1 MAITRMTVIKASSDA
16 DYRKGQDIFLIDK
29 RIKNFETD
37 MNTLTD
43 TPMITATVLDA
54 DGSEHET
61 QVSIDEDESRII
73 GSLCSC
79 PDFYQSQGLC
89 CHCVAILLKYISRRH
104 LQTSFSV
111 KNQNRIGQTLI
122 ESYIQQSTRSPY
134 SAEALESRG
143 MIELEPI
150 LHKQYNKLSVDFKI
164 GTSKKYVIKDL
175 LEFARLVR
183 EHELFQYGKNL
194 KFFHEPEAFASD
206 SRELLNFIMQRI
218 EEYEYHFHYVQD
230 STYRFQTMKALRF
243 LPLSPTAI
251 DTFLNLMLGRSLQF
265 QLDDRSQTIHVV
277 DGDPSLSL
285 ELKSEG
291 TDSYHLTIENCLI
304 ISGAHHFWILK
315 DKKLYKC
322 SDAFKRD
329 MQPYLTE
336 LNRQKVREITLS
348 EKQLRPFY
356 GSVLKHL
363 EAHTDFHAEGIDL
376 SSYEPPEAH
385 FSIYLDNPAENIIS
399 CTAYARYNDETFS
412 LATPISCE
420 DGFRDAAMENKI
432 LTAIQTYFRPV
443 LSSEYEDQHLPD
455 VDGDF
460 VISHDDPSAFLFL
473 EQGLPHFYELAEV
486 FISSNMKR
494 IRILSA
500 PKTAVGVSVSNGL
513 LEIDIQSDTLPYEEL
528 AGILNS
534 YRRRQKYY
542 KLKSGEFLKL
552 ENNSLSVLSEL
563 ADGLRLSEKD
573 IRHGK
578 ITVPLYRASYIDSV
592 LTSHNSDIQSHRDRY
607 FKSLIRDMKSVADSD
622 YEVPDALKPI
632 LRDYQKTGYRWLCTI
647 AQLGFGG
654 ILADDMGLG
663 KTLQIITLLEHTRI
677 EAISGNIDA
686 SEALDSPDDA
696 DSSMTISASEQAHP
710 VSLII
715 CPSSL
720 VYNWDSEIE
729 HFAPQLKTL
738 LIIGTAQERRELLTH
753 YSDYDVLITSYDML
767 KRDIAC
773 YDNLRFRY
781 QIIDEAQYIK
791 NHRTQAA
798 RSVCSI
804 HSVTRFALTGTPIE
818 NRLSE
823 LWSIFEYLMPGF
835 LYPYAYFRSELE
847 QPIVE
852 DKDMIAAT
860 RLQQLV
866 RPFIMRRLKTDV
878 LKELPDKLEHAVYAQ
893 MTDEQHKLY
902 NANALK
908 LQKDLEK
915 QSDSMFKTSKIQILS
930 ELTKLRQL
938 CCDPSLI
945 YQNYHGGSAKLD
957 TCIQLIQNA
966 MAGGHKILLF
976 SQFTSMLD
984 IIERRLKAERILYYR
999 LDGSTKSEQRTRLV
1013 SAFNE
1018 NKVPVFLISL
1028 KAGGTGLNLTGA
1040 DIVIH
1045 YDPWWNAAAQ
1055 NQATDRAHRIG
1066 QKHTVTVYKLIARHT
1081 IEEKILELQE
1091 NKKALSDQILSE
1103 EGVTASHLTRDD
1115 LLQILQN

>member
-1 MAITRMTVIKASSDA
+1 MAITRMTVIKASTDA

-37 MNTLTD
+37 INTLTG

-61 QVSIDEDESRII
+61 QVSIDEDESQIV

-79 PDFYQSQGLC
+79 SDFYQSEGLC

-104 LQTSFSV
+104 IQTSFPA
-111 KNQNRIGQTLI
+111 KKQNRIGQTLI
-122 ESYIQQSTRSPY
+122 ESYIHQSSGTHYP
-134 SAEALESRG
+134 AEASETKVL
-143 MIELEPI
+143 IELEPI
-150 LHKQYNKLSVDFKI
+150 LHKQYHKLSVDFKI
-164 GTSKKYVIKDL
+164 GTGKKYVIKDL
-175 LEFARLVR
+175 LEFARLIR
-183 EHELFQYGKNL
+183 QGELFQYGKNL
-194 KFFHEPEAFASD
+194 KFFHEPEAFTSE
-206 SRELLNFIMQRI
+206 SRSMLAFIMQRI
-218 EEYEYHFHYVQD
+218 EEYEYHFHCVQD
-230 STYRFQTMKALRF
+230 STYRFQTMKALRY
-243 LPLSPTAI
+243 LPLSPTAV
-251 DTFLNLMLGRSLQF
+251 DMFLNMMIGHTL
-265 QLDDRSQTIHVV
+265 QLDLDDHIRPIYVT
-277 DGDPSLSL
+277 DGDPELTL
-285 ELKSEG
+285 ELKAE
-291 TDSYHLTIENCLI
+291 DSDTYHLTIEDCLI
-304 ISGAHHFWILK
+304 LSGARTFWILK
-315 DKKLYKC
+315 DKILYRC
-322 SDAFKRD
+322 SEAFKKD

-363 EAHTDFHAEGIDL
+363 EAHTDFHTEGVDL
-376 SSYEPPEAH
+376 TDYEPPEAH

-399 CTAYARYNDETFS
+399 CTAYARYGEETFS

-420 DGFRDAAMENKI
+420 DGFRDAAMENRI
-432 LTAIQTYFRPV
+432 LTAIQTYFQPAAVSGNEDSPV
-443 LSSEYEDQHLPD
+443 ADA
-455 VDGDF
+455 DF
-460 VISHDDPSAFLFL
+460 IISHDDQAAFLFL

-500 PKTAVGVSVSNGL
+500 PRTAVGVSVSNGL
-513 LEIDIQSDTLPYEEL
+513 LEIDIHSDSLPYEEL

-563 ADGLRLSEKD
+563 ADGLRLSEQA
-573 IRHGK
+573 IRGGR
-578 ITVPLYRASYIDSV
+578 ISVPLYRASYIDAV

-622 YEVPDALKPI
+622 YEVPDAMKPI

-663 KTLQIITLLEHTRI
+663 KTLQIITLLEHARL
-677 EAISGNIDA
+677 EAISKTVDLTDTA
-686 SEALDSPDDA
+686 SHTACPP
-696 DSSMTISASEQAHP
+696 P
-710 VSLII
+710 VSLIV

-729 HFAPQLKTL
+729 HFAPNLKTL
-738 LIIGTAQERRELLTH
+738 LITGTAQERQELLTH
-753 YSDYDVLITSYDML
+753 YADYDVLITSYDML
-767 KRDIAC
+767 KRDIAS
-773 YDNLRFRY
+773 YDNLHFHY

-852 DKDMIAAT
+852 NKDQIAAT

-893 MTDEQHKLY
+893 MTDEQNKLY
-902 NANALK
+902 TANTLK
-908 LQKDLEK
+908 LQKDLEQ
-915 QSDSMFKTSKIQILS
+915 QSDSMFKTSKIQILA

-957 TCIQLIQNA
+957 TCIQLIENA

-984 IIERRLKAERILYYR
+984 VIERRLKAERILYYR

-1013 SAFNE
+1013 NAFNE
-1018 NKVPVFLISL
+1018 NKIPVFLISL

-1066 QKHTVTVYKLIARHT
+1066 QTHTVTVYKLIARHT

-1091 NKKALSDQILSE
+1091 NKKTLSDQILSE
-1103 EGVTASHLTRDD
+1103 KGVTASQLTKEELLK
-1115 LLQILQN
+1115 LLQN

>member
-1 MAITRMTVIKASSDA
+1 MAITRMTVIKASTDA

-37 MNTLTD
+37 INTLTG

-61 QVSIDEDESRII
+61 QVSIDEDENQII

-79 PDFYQSQGLC
+79 SDFYQSEGLC

-104 LQTSFSV
+104 IQTSFPA
-111 KNQNRIGQTLI
+111 KKQNRIGQTLI
-122 ESYIQQSTRSPY
+122 ESYIHQSSGTHYP
-134 SAEALESRG
+134 AEASEAKVL
-143 MIELEPI
+143 IELEPI
-150 LHKQYNKLSVDFKI
+150 LHKQYHKLSVDFKI
-164 GTSKKYVIKDL
+164 GTGKKYVIKDL
-175 LEFARLVR
+175 LEFARLI
-183 EHELFQYGKNL
+183 HQGELFQYGKNL
-194 KFFHEPEAFASD
+194 KFFHEPEAFTTE
-206 SRELLNFIMQRI
+206 SRNMLAFIMQRI
-218 EEYEYHFHYVQD
+218 EEYEYHFHCVQD
-230 STYRFQTMKALRF
+230 STYRFQTMKALRY
-243 LPLSPTAI
+243 LPLSPTAV
-251 DTFLNLMLGRSLQF
+251 DMFLNMMIGHTLQF
-265 QLDDRSQTIHVV
+265 DLDDHIRPIYVT
-277 DGDPSLSL
+277 DGDPELTL
-285 ELKSEG
+285 ELKAE
-291 TDSYHLTIENCLI
+291 DSDTYHLTIEDCLI
-304 ISGAHHFWILK
+304 LSGARTFWILK
-315 DKKLYKC
+315 DKILYRC
-322 SDAFKRD
+322 SEAFKKD

-363 EAHTDFHAEGIDL
+363 EAHTDFHTEGVDL
-376 SSYEPPEAH
+376 TDYEPPEAH

-399 CTAYARYNDETFS
+399 CTAYARYGEETFS

-420 DGFRDAAMENKI
+420 DGFRDASMENRI
-432 LTAIQTYFRPV
+432 LTAIQTYFQPAAISGNEDSPV
-443 LSSEYEDQHLPD
+443 ADA
-455 VDGDF
+455 DF
-460 VISHDDPSAFLFL
+460 IISHDDQAAFLFL

-500 PKTAVGVSVSNGL
+500 PRTAVGVSVSNGL
-513 LEIDIQSDTLPYEEL
+513 LEIDIHSDSLPYEEL

-563 ADGLRLSEKD
+563 ADGLRLSEQA
-573 IRHGK
+573 IRGGR
-578 ITVPLYRASYIDSV
+578 ISVPLYRASYIDAV

-622 YEVPDALKPI
+622 YEVPDAMKPI

-663 KTLQIITLLEHTRI
+663 KTLQIITLLEHARL
-677 EAISGNIDA
+677 EAISKTVDLTDTA
-686 SEALDSPDDA
+686 SHTACPP
-696 DSSMTISASEQAHP
+696 P
-710 VSLII
+710 VSLIV

-729 HFAPQLKTL
+729 HFAPNLKTL
-738 LIIGTAQERRELLTH
+738 LITGTAQERQELLTH
-753 YSDYDVLITSYDML
+753 YADYDVLITSYDML
-767 KRDIAC
+767 KRDIAS
-773 YDNLRFRY
+773 YDNLHFHY

-852 DKDMIAAT
+852 NKDQIAAT

-893 MTDEQHKLY
+893 MTDEQNKLY
-902 NANALK
+902 TANTLK
-908 LQKDLEK
+908 LQKDLEQ
-915 QSDSMFKTSKIQILS
+915 QSDSMFKTSKIQILA

-957 TCIQLIQNA
+957 TCIQLIENA

-984 IIERRLKAERILYYR
+984 VIERRLKAERILYYR

-1013 SAFNE
+1013 NAFNE
-1018 NKVPVFLISL
+1018 NKIPVFLISL

-1066 QKHTVTVYKLIARHT
+1066 QTHTVTIYKLIARHT

-1091 NKKALSDQILSE
+1091 NKKTLSDQILSE
-1103 EGVTASHLTRDD
+1103 KGVTASQLTKEE

>member
-37 MNTLTD
+37 INTLTG
-43 TPMITATVLDA
+43 TPRITATVLDA

-61 QVSIDEDESRII
+61 QVSIDEDESQIV

-79 PDFYQSQGLC
+79 SDFYQSEGLC

-104 LQTSFSV
+104 IQISFPA
-111 KNQNRIGQTLI
+111 KKQNRIGQTLI
-122 ESYIQQSTRSPY
+122 ESYIHQSSGTHYP
-134 SAEALESRG
+134 AEASETKVL
-143 MIELEPI
+143 IELEPI
-150 LHKQYNKLSVDFKI
+150 LHKQYHKLSVDFKI
-164 GTSKKYVIKDL
+164 GTGKKYVIKDL
-175 LEFARLVR
+175 LEFARLIR
-183 EHELFQYGKNL
+183 QGELFQYGKNL
-194 KFFHEPEAFASD
+194 KFFHEPEAFTTE
-206 SRELLNFIMQRI
+206 SRNMLAFIMQRI
-218 EEYEYHFHYVQD
+218 EEYEYHFHCVQD
-230 STYRFQTMKALRF
+230 STYRFQTMKALRY
-243 LPLSPTAI
+243 LPLSPTAV
-251 DTFLNLMLGRSLQF
+251 DMFLNMMIGHTLQF
-265 QLDDRSQTIHVV
+265 DLDDHIRPIYVT
-277 DGDPSLSL
+277 DGDPELTL
-285 ELKSEG
+285 ELKAE
-291 TDSYHLTIENCLI
+291 DSDTYHLTIEDCLI
-304 ISGAHHFWILK
+304 LSGARTFWILK
-315 DKKLYKC
+315 DKILYRC
-322 SDAFKRD
+322 SEAFKKD

-336 LNRQKVREITLS
+336 LNRQKIREITLS

-363 EAHTDFHAEGIDL
+363 EAHTDFHTEGVDL
-376 SSYEPPEAH
+376 TDYEPPEAH

-399 CTAYARYNDETFS
+399 CTAYARYGEETFS

-420 DGFRDAAMENKI
+420 DGFRDASMENRI
-432 LTAIQTYFRPV
+432 LTAIQTYFQPAAVSGNEDSPV
-443 LSSEYEDQHLPD
+443 ADA
-455 VDGDF
+455 DF
-460 VISHDDPSAFLFL
+460 IISHDDQAAFLFL

-500 PKTAVGVSVSNGL
+500 PRTAVGVSVSNGL
-513 LEIDIQSDTLPYEEL
+513 LEIDIHSDSLPYEEL

-563 ADGLRLSEKD
+563 ADGLRLSEQA
-573 IRHGK
+573 IRGGR
-578 ITVPLYRASYIDSV
+578 ISVPLYRASYIDAV

-622 YEVPDALKPI
+622 YEVPDAMKPI

-663 KTLQIITLLEHTRI
+663 KTLQIITLLEHARL
-677 EAISGNIDA
+677 EAISKTVDLTDTA
-686 SEALDSPDDA
+686 SHTACPP
-696 DSSMTISASEQAHP
+696 P
-710 VSLII
+710 VSLIV

-729 HFAPQLKTL
+729 HFAPNLKTL
-738 LIIGTAQERRELLTH
+738 LITGTAQERQELLTH
-753 YSDYDVLITSYDML
+753 YADYDVLITSYDML
-767 KRDIAC
+767 KRDIAS
-773 YDNLRFRY
+773 YDNLHFHF

-852 DKDMIAAT
+852 NKDPIAAT

-893 MTDEQHKLY
+893 MTDEQNKLY
-902 NANALK
+902 TANTLK
-908 LQKDLEK
+908 LQKDLEQ
-915 QSDSMFKTSKIQILS
+915 QSDSMFKTSKIQILA

-957 TCIQLIQNA
+957 TCIQLIENA

-984 IIERRLKAERILYYR
+984 VIERRLKAERILYYR

-1013 SAFNE
+1013 NAFNE
-1018 NKVPVFLISL
+1018 NKIPVFLISL

-1066 QKHTVTVYKLIARHT
+1066 QTHTVTVYKLIARHT

-1103 EGVTASHLTRDD
+1103 EGVTASQLTKEELLK
-1115 LLQILQN
+1115 LLQN

>member
-37 MNTLTD
+37 INTLTD

-61 QVSIDEDESRII
+61 QVSIDEDENQIV

-79 PDFYQSQGLC
+79 SDFYQSEGLC

-104 LQTSFSV
+104 IQTSFPS
-111 KNQNRIGQTLI
+111 KKQNRIGQTLI
-122 ESYIQQSTRSPY
+122 ESYIHQSSGSHYP
-134 SAEALESRG
+134 AEASETKVL
-143 MIELEPI
+143 IELEPI
-150 LHKQYNKLSVDFKI
+150 LHNQYHKLSVDFKI

-175 LEFARLVR
+175 LEFARLIR
-183 EHELFQYGKNL
+183 QGELFQYGKNL
-194 KFFHEPEAFASD
+194 KFFHEPEAFTTE
-206 SRELLNFIMQRI
+206 SRNMLAFIMQRI
-218 EEYEYHFHYVQD
+218 EEYEYHFHCVQD
-230 STYRFQTMKALRF
+230 STYRFQTMKALRY
-243 LPLSPTAI
+243 LPLSPTAV
-251 DTFLNLMLGRSLQF
+251 DMFLNMMIGHTLQF
-265 QLDDRSQTIHVV
+265 DLDDHIRPIYVT
-277 DGDPSLSL
+277 DGDPELTL
-285 ELKSEG
+285 ELKAE
-291 TDSYHLTIENCLI
+291 DSDTYHLTIEDCLI
-304 ISGAHHFWILK
+304 LSGARTFWILK
-315 DKKLYKC
+315 DKILYRC
-322 SDAFKRD
+322 SEAFKKD

-363 EAHTDFHAEGIDL
+363 EAHTDFHTEGVDL
-376 SSYEPPEAH
+376 TDYEPPEAH

-399 CTAYARYNDETFS
+399 CTAYARYGEETFS

-420 DGFRDAAMENKI
+420 DGFRDASMENRI
-432 LTAIQTYFRPV
+432 LTAIQTYFQPAAISGNEDSPV
-443 LSSEYEDQHLPD
+443 ADA
-455 VDGDF
+455 DF
-460 VISHDDPSAFLFL
+460 IISHDDQAAFLFL

-500 PKTAVGVSVSNGL
+500 PRTAVGVSVSNGL
-513 LEIDIQSDTLPYEEL
+513 LEIDIHSDSLPYEEL

-563 ADGLRLSEKD
+563 ADGLRLSEQA
-573 IRHGK
+573 IRGGR
-578 ITVPLYRASYIDSV
+578 ISVPLYRASYIDAV

-622 YEVPDALKPI
+622 YEVPDAMKPI

-663 KTLQIITLLEHTRI
+663 KTLQIITLLEHARL
-677 EAISGNIDA
+677 EAISKTVDLTDTA
-686 SEALDSPDDA
+686 SHTACPP
-696 DSSMTISASEQAHP
+696 P
-710 VSLII
+710 VSLIV

-729 HFAPQLKTL
+729 HFAPNLKTL
-738 LIIGTAQERRELLTH
+738 LITGTAQERQELLTH
-753 YSDYDVLITSYDML
+753 YADYDVLITSYDML
-767 KRDIAC
+767 KRDIAR
-773 YDNLRFRY
+773 YDNLHFHY

-852 DKDMIAAT
+852 NKDQIAAT

-893 MTDEQHKLY
+893 MTDEQNKLY
-902 NANALK
+902 TANTLK
-908 LQKDLEK
+908 LQKDLEQ
-915 QSDSMFKTSKIQILS
+915 QSDSMFKTSKIQILA

-957 TCIQLIQNA
+957 TCIQLIENA

-984 IIERRLKAERILYYR
+984 VIERRLKAERILYYR

-1013 SAFNE
+1013 NAFNE
-1018 NKVPVFLISL
+1018 NKIPVFLISL

-1066 QKHTVTVYKLIARHT
+1066 QTHTVTVYKLIARHT

-1091 NKKALSDQILSE
+1091 NKKTLSDQILSE
-1103 EGVTASHLTRDD
+1103 KGVTASQLTKEE

>member
-37 MNTLTD
+37 INTLTG

-61 QVSIDEDESRII
+61 QVSIDEDESQIV

-79 PDFYQSQGLC
+79 SDFYQSEGLC

-104 LQTSFSV
+104 IQISFPA
-111 KNQNRIGQTLI
+111 KKQNRIGQTLI
-122 ESYIQQSTRSPY
+122 ESYIHQSSGTHYP
-134 SAEALESRG
+134 AEASETKVL
-143 MIELEPI
+143 IELEPI
-150 LHKQYNKLSVDFKI
+150 LHKQYHKLSVDFKI
-164 GTSKKYVIKDL
+164 GTGKKYVIKDL
-175 LEFARLVR
+175 LEFARLIR
-183 EHELFQYGKNL
+183 QGELFQYGKNL
-194 KFFHEPEAFASD
+194 KFFHEPEAFTTE
-206 SRELLNFIMQRI
+206 SRNMLAFIMQRI
-218 EEYEYHFHYVQD
+218 EEYEYHFHCVQD
-230 STYRFQTMKALRF
+230 STYRFQTMKALRY
-243 LPLSPTAI
+243 LPLSPTAV
-251 DTFLNLMLGRSLQF
+251 DMFLNMMIGHTLQF
-265 QLDDRSQTIHVV
+265 DLDDHIRPIYVT
-277 DGDPSLSL
+277 DGDPELTL
-285 ELKSEG
+285 ELKAE
-291 TDSYHLTIENCLI
+291 DSDTYHLTIEDCLI
-304 ISGAHHFWILK
+304 LSGARTFWILK
-315 DKKLYKC
+315 DKILYRC
-322 SDAFKRD
+322 SEAFKKD

-336 LNRQKVREITLS
+336 LNRQKIREITLS

-363 EAHTDFHAEGIDL
+363 EAHTDFHTEGVDL
-376 SSYEPPEAH
+376 TDYEPPEAH

-399 CTAYARYNDETFS
+399 CTAYARYGEETFS

-420 DGFRDAAMENKI
+420 DGFRDASMDNRI
-432 LTAIQTYFRPV
+432 LTAIQTYFQPAAVSGNEDSPV
-443 LSSEYEDQHLPD
+443 ADA
-455 VDGDF
+455 DF
-460 VISHDDPSAFLFL
+460 IISHDDQAAFLFL

-500 PKTAVGVSVSNGL
+500 PRTAVGVSVSNGL
-513 LEIDIQSDTLPYEEL
+513 LEIDIHSDSLPYEEL

-563 ADGLRLSEKD
+563 ADGLRLSEQA
-573 IRHGK
+573 IRGGR
-578 ITVPLYRASYIDSV
+578 ISVPLYRASYIDAV

-622 YEVPDALKPI
+622 YEVPDAMKPI

-663 KTLQIITLLEHTRI
+663 KTLQIITLLEHARL
-677 EAISGNIDA
+677 EAISKTVDLTDTA
-686 SEALDSPDDA
+686 SHTACPP
-696 DSSMTISASEQAHP
+696 P
-710 VSLII
+710 VSLIV

-729 HFAPQLKTL
+729 HFAPTLKTL
-738 LIIGTAQERRELLTH
+738 LITGTAQERQELLTH
-753 YSDYDVLITSYDML
+753 YADYDVLITSYDML
-767 KRDIAC
+767 KRDIAS
-773 YDNLRFRY
+773 YDNLHFHY

-852 DKDMIAAT
+852 NKDQIAAT

-893 MTDEQHKLY
+893 MTDEQNKLY
-902 NANALK
+902 TANTLK
-908 LQKDLEK
+908 LQKDLEQ
-915 QSDSMFKTSKIQILS
+915 QSDSMFKTSKIQILA

-957 TCIQLIQNA
+957 TCIQLIENA

-984 IIERRLKAERILYYR
+984 VIERRLKAERILYYR

-1013 SAFNE
+1013 NAFNE
-1018 NKVPVFLISL
+1018 NKIPVFLISL

-1066 QKHTVTVYKLIARHT
+1066 QTHTVTVYKLIARHT

-1103 EGVTASHLTRDD
+1103 EGVTASQLTKEELLK
-1115 LLQILQN
+1115 LLQN

>member
-37 MNTLTD
+37 INTLTG

-61 QVSIDEDESRII
+61 QVSIDEDESQIV

-79 PDFYQSQGLC
+79 SDFYQAEGLC

-104 LQTSFSV
+104 IQTSFPS
-111 KNQNRIGQTLI
+111 KKQNRIGQTLI
-122 ESYIQQSTRSPY
+122 ESYIHQSSGSHYP
-134 SAEALESRG
+134 AEASETKVL
-143 MIELEPI
+143 IELEPI
-150 LHKQYNKLSVDFKI
+150 LHKQYHKLSVDFKI
-164 GTSKKYVIKDL
+164 GTGKKYVIKDL
-175 LEFARLVR
+175 LEFARLI
-183 EHELFQYGKNL
+183 HQGELFQYGKNL
-194 KFFHEPEAFASD
+194 KFFHEPEAFTSE
-206 SRELLNFIMQRI
+206 SRSMLAFIMQRI
-218 EEYEYHFHYVQD
+218 EEYEYHFHCVQD
-230 STYRFQTMKALRF
+230 STYRFQTMKALRY
-243 LPLSPTAI
+243 LPLSPTAV
-251 DTFLNLMLGRSLQF
+251 DMFLNMMIGHTLQF
-265 QLDDRSQTIHVV
+265 DLDDHIRPIYVT
-277 DGDPSLSL
+277 DGDPELTL
-285 ELKSEG
+285 ELKAE
-291 TDSYHLTIENCLI
+291 DSDTYHLTIEDCLI
-304 ISGAHHFWILK
+304 LSGARTFWILK
-315 DKKLYKC
+315 DKILYRC
-322 SDAFKRD
+322 SEAFKKD

-363 EAHTDFHAEGIDL
+363 EAHTDFHTEGVDL
-376 SSYEPPEAH
+376 TDYEPPEAH

-399 CTAYARYNDETFS
+399 CTAYARYGEETFS

-420 DGFRDAAMENKI
+420 DGFRDASMENRI
-432 LTAIQTYFRPV
+432 LTAIQTYFQPAAVSGNEDSPV
-443 LSSEYEDQHLPD
+443 ADA
-455 VDGDF
+455 DF
-460 VISHDDPSAFLFL
+460 IISHDDQAAFLFL

-500 PKTAVGVSVSNGL
+500 PRTAVGVSVSNGL
-513 LEIDIQSDTLPYEEL
+513 LEIDVHSDSLPYEEL

-534 YRRRQKYY
+534 YRCRQKYY

-563 ADGLRLSEKD
+563 ADGLRLSEQA
-573 IRHGK
+573 IRGGR
-578 ITVPLYRASYIDSV
+578 ISVPLYRASYIDAV

-622 YEVPDALKPI
+622 YEVPDAMKPI

-663 KTLQIITLLEHTRI
+663 KTLQIITLLEHARL
-677 EAISGNIDA
+677 EAISKTVDLTDTA
-686 SEALDSPDDA
+686 SHTACPP
-696 DSSMTISASEQAHP
+696 P
-710 VSLII
+710 VSLIV

-729 HFAPQLKTL
+729 HFAPNLKTL
-738 LIIGTAQERRELLTH
+738 LITGTAQERQELLTH
-753 YSDYDVLITSYDML
+753 YADYDVLITSYDML
-767 KRDIAC
+767 KRDIAS
-773 YDNLRFRY
+773 YDNLHFHY

-852 DKDMIAAT
+852 NKDQIAAT

-893 MTDEQHKLY
+893 MTDEQNKLY
-902 NANALK
+902 TANTLK
-908 LQKDLEK
+908 LQKDLEQ
-915 QSDSMFKTSKIQILS
+915 QSDSMFKTSKIQILA

-957 TCIQLIQNA
+957 TCIQLIENA

-984 IIERRLKAERILYYR
+984 VIERRLKAERILYYR

-1013 SAFNE
+1013 NAFNE
-1018 NKVPVFLISL
+1018 NKIPVFLISL

-1066 QKHTVTVYKLIARHT
+1066 QTHTVTVYKLIARHT

-1103 EGVTASHLTRDD
+1103 EGVTASQLTKEELLK
-1115 LLQILQN
+1115 LLQN

>member
-1 MAITRMTVIKASSDA
+1 MAITRMTVIKASTDA

-37 MNTLTD
+37 INTLTG

-61 QVSIDEDESRII
+61 QVSIDEDENQIV

-79 PDFYQSQGLC
+79 SDFYQSEGLC

-104 LQTSFSV
+104 IQTSFPS
-111 KNQNRIGQTLI
+111 KKQNRIGQTLI
-122 ESYIQQSTRSPY
+122 ESYIHQSSGTHYP
-134 SAEALESRG
+134 AEASETKVL
-143 MIELEPI
+143 IELEPI
-150 LHKQYNKLSVDFKI
+150 LHKQYHKLSVDFKI
-164 GTSKKYVIKDL
+164 GTGKKYVIKDL
-175 LEFARLVR
+175 LEFARLI
-183 EHELFQYGKNL
+183 HQGELFQYGKNL
-194 KFFHEPEAFASD
+194 KFFHEPEAFTTE
-206 SRELLNFIMQRI
+206 SRNMLAFIMQRI
-218 EEYEYHFHYVQD
+218 EEYEYHFHCVQD
-230 STYRFQTMKALRF
+230 STYRFQTMKALRY
-243 LPLSPTAI
+243 LPLSPTAV
-251 DTFLNLMLGRSLQF
+251 DMFLNMMIGHTLQF
-265 QLDDRSQTIHVV
+265 DLDNHIRPIYVT
-277 DGDPSLSL
+277 DGDPELTL
-285 ELKSEG
+285 ELKAE
-291 TDSYHLTIENCLI
+291 DSDTYHLTIEDCLI
-304 ISGAHHFWILK
+304 LSGARTFWILK
-315 DKKLYKC
+315 DKILYRC
-322 SDAFKRD
+322 SEAFKKD

-363 EAHTDFHAEGIDL
+363 EAHTDFHTEGVDL
-376 SSYEPPEAH
+376 TDYEPPEAH

-399 CTAYARYNDETFS
+399 CTAYARYGEETFS

-420 DGFRDAAMENKI
+420 DGFRDASMENRI
-432 LTAIQTYFRPV
+432 LTAIQTYFQPAAISGNEDSPV
-443 LSSEYEDQHLPD
+443 ADA
-455 VDGDF
+455 DF
-460 VISHDDPSAFLFL
+460 IISHDDQAAFLFL

-500 PKTAVGVSVSNGL
+500 PRTAVGVSVSNGL
-513 LEIDIQSDTLPYEEL
+513 LEIDVHSDSLPYEEL

-563 ADGLRLSEKD
+563 VDGLRLSEQA
-573 IRHGK
+573 IRGGR
-578 ITVPLYRASYIDSV
+578 ISVPLYRASYIDAV

-622 YEVPDALKPI
+622 YEVPDAMKPI

-663 KTLQIITLLEHTRI
+663 KTLQIITLLEHARL
-677 EAISGNIDA
+677 EAISKTVDLTDTA
-686 SEALDSPDDA
+686 SHTACPP
-696 DSSMTISASEQAHP
+696 P
-710 VSLII
+710 VSLIV

-729 HFAPQLKTL
+729 HFAPNLKTL
-738 LIIGTAQERRELLTH
+738 LITGTAQERQELLTH
-753 YSDYDVLITSYDML
+753 YADYDVLITSYDML
-767 KRDIAC
+767 KRDIAS
-773 YDNLRFRY
+773 YDNLHFHY

-852 DKDMIAAT
+852 NKDQIAAT

-893 MTDEQHKLY
+893 MTDEQNKLY
-902 NANALK
+902 TANTLK
-908 LQKDLEK
+908 LQKDLEQ
-915 QSDSMFKTSKIQILS
+915 QSDSMFKTSKIQILA

-957 TCIQLIQNA
+957 TCIQLIENA

-984 IIERRLKAERILYYR
+984 VIERRLKAERILYYR

-1013 SAFNE
+1013 NAFNE
-1018 NKVPVFLISL
+1018 NKIPVFLISL

-1066 QKHTVTVYKLIARHT
+1066 QTHTVTVYKLIARHT

-1091 NKKALSDQILSE
+1091 NKKTLSDQILSE
-1103 EGVTASHLTRDD
+1103 KGVTASQLTKEE

>member
-37 MNTLTD
+37 INTLTD

-61 QVSIDEDESRII
+61 QVSIDEDESQIV

-79 PDFYQSQGLC
+79 SDFYQAEGLC

-104 LQTSFSV
+104 IQTSFPS
-111 KNQNRIGQTLI
+111 KKQNRIGQTLI
-122 ESYIQQSTRSPY
+122 ESYIHQSSGTHYP
-134 SAEALESRG
+134 AEASETKVL
-143 MIELEPI
+143 IELEPI
-150 LHKQYNKLSVDFKI
+150 LHKQYHKLSVDFKI
-164 GTSKKYVIKDL
+164 GTGKKYVIKDL
-175 LEFARLVR
+175 LEFARLIR
-183 EHELFQYGKNL
+183 QGELFQYGKNL
-194 KFFHEPEAFASD
+194 KFFHEPEAFTSE
-206 SRELLNFIMQRI
+206 SRSMLAFIMQRI
-218 EEYEYHFHYVQD
+218 EEYEYHFHCVQD
-230 STYRFQTMKALRF
+230 STYRFQTMKALRY
-243 LPLSPTAI
+243 LPLSPTAV
-251 DTFLNLMLGRSLQF
+251 DMFLNMMIGHTLQF
-265 QLDDRSQTIHVV
+265 DLDDHIRPIYVT
-277 DGDPSLSL
+277 DGDPELTL
-285 ELKSEG
+285 ELKAE
-291 TDSYHLTIENCLI
+291 DSDTYHLTIEDCLI
-304 ISGAHHFWILK
+304 LSGARTFWILK
-315 DKKLYKC
+315 DKILYRC
-322 SDAFKRD
+322 SEAFKKD

-363 EAHTDFHAEGIDL
+363 EAHTDFHTEGVDL
-376 SSYEPPEAH
+376 TDYEPPEAH

-399 CTAYARYNDETFS
+399 CTAYARYGEETFS

-420 DGFRDAAMENKI
+420 DGFRDAAMENRI
-432 LTAIQTYFRPV
+432 LTAIQTYFQPAAVSGNEDSPV
-443 LSSEYEDQHLPD
+443 ADA
-455 VDGDF
+455 DF
-460 VISHDDPSAFLFL
+460 IISHDDQAAFLFL

-500 PKTAVGVSVSNGL
+500 PRTAVGVSVSNGL
-513 LEIDIQSDTLPYEEL
+513 LEIDIHSDSLPYEEL

-563 ADGLRLSEKD
+563 ADGLRLSEQA
-573 IRHGK
+573 IRGGR
-578 ITVPLYRASYIDSV
+578 ISVPLYRASYIDAV

-622 YEVPDALKPI
+622 YEVPDAMKPI

-663 KTLQIITLLEHTRI
+663 KTLQIITLLEHARL
-677 EAISGNIDA
+677 EAISKTVDLTDTA
-686 SEALDSPDDA
+686 SHTACPP
-696 DSSMTISASEQAHP
+696 P
-710 VSLII
+710 VSLIV

-729 HFAPQLKTL
+729 HFAPNLKTL
-738 LIIGTAQERRELLTH
+738 LITGTAQERQELLTH
-753 YSDYDVLITSYDML
+753 YADYDVLITSYDML
-767 KRDIAC
+767 KRDIAS
-773 YDNLRFRY
+773 YDNLHFHF

-852 DKDMIAAT
+852 NKDPIAAT

-893 MTDEQHKLY
+893 MTDEQNKLY
-902 NANALK
+902 TANTLK
-908 LQKDLEK
+908 LQKDLEQ
-915 QSDSMFKTSKIQILS
+915 QSDSMFKTSKIQILA

-957 TCIQLIQNA
+957 TCIQLIENA

-984 IIERRLKAERILYYR
+984 VIERRLKAERILYYR

-1013 SAFNE
+1013 NAFNE
-1018 NKVPVFLISL
+1018 NKIPVFLISL

-1066 QKHTVTVYKLIARHT
+1066 QTHTVTVYKLIARHT

-1103 EGVTASHLTRDD
+1103 EGVTASQLTKEELLK
-1115 LLQILQN
+1115 LLQN

>member
-37 MNTLTD
+37 INTLTG

-61 QVSIDEDESRII
+61 QVSIDEDESQIV

-79 PDFYQSQGLC
+79 SDFYQSEGLC

-104 LQTSFSV
+104 IQTSFPA
-111 KNQNRIGQTLI
+111 KKQNRIGQTLI
-122 ESYIQQSTRSPY
+122 ESYIHQSSGSHYP
-134 SAEALESRG
+134 AEASETKVL
-143 MIELEPI
+143 IELEPI
-150 LHKQYNKLSVDFKI
+150 LHKQYHKLSVDFKI
-164 GTSKKYVIKDL
+164 GTGKKYVIKDL
-175 LEFARLVR
+175 LEFARFIR
-183 EHELFQYGKNL
+183 QGELFQYGKNL
-194 KFFHEPEAFASD
+194 KFFHEPEAFTTE
-206 SRELLNFIMQRI
+206 SRNMLAFIMQRI
-218 EEYEYHFHYVQD
+218 EEYEYHFHCVQD
-230 STYRFQTMKALRF
+230 STYRFQTMKALRY
-243 LPLSPTAI
+243 LPLSPTAV
-251 DTFLNLMLGRSLQF
+251 DMFLNMMIGHTLQF
-265 QLDDRSQTIHVV
+265 DLDDHIRPIYVT
-277 DGDPSLSL
+277 DGDPELTL
-285 ELKSEG
+285 ELKAE
-291 TDSYHLTIENCLI
+291 DSDTYHLTIQDCLI
-304 ISGAHHFWILK
+304 LSGARTFWILK
-315 DKKLYKC
+315 DKILYRC
-322 SDAFKRD
+322 SEAFKKD

-336 LNRQKVREITLS
+336 LNRQKIREITLS

-363 EAHTDFHAEGIDL
+363 EAHTDFHTEGVDL
-376 SSYEPPEAH
+376 TDYEPPEAH

-399 CTAYARYNDETFS
+399 CTAYARYGEETFS

-420 DGFRDAAMENKI
+420 DGFRDAAMENRI
-432 LTAIQTYFRPV
+432 LTAIQTYFQPAAVSGNEDSPV
-443 LSSEYEDQHLPD
+443 ADA
-455 VDGDF
+455 DF
-460 VISHDDPSAFLFL
+460 IISHDDQTAFLFL

-500 PKTAVGVSVSNGL
+500 PRTAVGVSVSNGL
-513 LEIDIQSDTLPYEEL
+513 LEIDIHSDSLPYEEL

-563 ADGLRLSEKD
+563 ADGLRLSEQA
-573 IRHGK
+573 IRGGR
-578 ITVPLYRASYIDSV
+578 ISVPLYRASYIDAV

-622 YEVPDALKPI
+622 YEVPDAMKPI

-663 KTLQIITLLEHTRI
+663 KTLQIITLLEHARL
-677 EAISGNIDA
+677 EAISKTVDLTDTA
-686 SEALDSPDDA
+686 SHTACPP
-696 DSSMTISASEQAHP
+696 P
-710 VSLII
+710 VSLIV

-729 HFAPQLKTL
+729 HFAPNLKTL
-738 LIIGTAQERRELLTH
+738 LITGTAQERQELLTH
-753 YSDYDVLITSYDML
+753 YADYDVLITSYDML
-767 KRDIAC
+767 KRDIAS
-773 YDNLRFRY
+773 YDNLHFHY

-852 DKDMIAAT
+852 NKDQIAAT

-893 MTDEQHKLY
+893 MTDEQNKLY
-902 NANALK
+902 TANTLK
-908 LQKDLEK
+908 LQKDLEQ
-915 QSDSMFKTSKIQILS
+915 QSDSMFKTSKIQILA

-957 TCIQLIQNA
+957 TCIQLIENA

-984 IIERRLKAERILYYR
+984 VIERRLKAERILYYR

-1013 SAFNE
+1013 NAFNE
-1018 NKVPVFLISL
+1018 NKIPVFLISL

-1066 QKHTVTVYKLIARHT
+1066 QTHTVTVYKLIARHT

-1103 EGVTASHLTRDD
+1103 EGVTASQLTKEELLK
-1115 LLQILQN
+1115 LLQN

>member
-1 MAITRMTVIKASSDA
+1 MAITRMTVIKASTDA

-37 MNTLTD
+37 INTLTG

-61 QVSIDEDESRII
+61 QVSIDEDESQIV

-79 PDFYQSQGLC
+79 SDFYQSEGLC

-104 LQTSFSV
+104 IQISFPA
-111 KNQNRIGQTLI
+111 KKQNRIGQTLI
-122 ESYIQQSTRSPY
+122 ESYIHQSSGTHYP
-134 SAEALESRG
+134 AEAAETKVL
-143 MIELEPI
+143 IELEPI
-150 LHKQYNKLSVDFKI
+150 LHKQYHKLSVDFKI
-164 GTSKKYVIKDL
+164 GTGKKYVIKDL
-175 LEFARLVR
+175 LEFARLIR
-183 EHELFQYGKNL
+183 QGELFQYGKNL
-194 KFFHEPEAFASD
+194 KFFHEPEAFTTE
-206 SRELLNFIMQRI
+206 SRNMLAFIMQRI
-218 EEYEYHFHYVQD
+218 EEYEYHFHCVQD
-230 STYRFQTMKALRF
+230 STYRFQTMKALRY
-243 LPLSPTAI
+243 LPLSPTAV
-251 DTFLNLMLGRSLQF
+251 DMFLNMMIGHTLQF
-265 QLDDRSQTIHVV
+265 DLDDHIRPIYVT
-277 DGDPSLSL
+277 DGDPELTL
-285 ELKSEG
+285 ELKAE
-291 TDSYHLTIENCLI
+291 DSDTYHLTIEDCLI
-304 ISGAHHFWILK
+304 LSGARTFWILK
-315 DKKLYKC
+315 DKILYRC
-322 SDAFKRD
+322 SEAFKKD

-336 LNRQKVREITLS
+336 LNRQKIREITLS

-363 EAHTDFHAEGIDL
+363 EAHTDFHTEGVDL
-376 SSYEPPEAH
+376 TDYEPPEAH

-399 CTAYARYNDETFS
+399 CTAYARYGEETFS

-420 DGFRDAAMENKI
+420 DGFRDAAMENRI
-432 LTAIQTYFRPV
+432 LTAIQTYFQPAAVSGNEDSPV
-443 LSSEYEDQHLPD
+443 ADA
-455 VDGDF
+455 DF
-460 VISHDDPSAFLFL
+460 IISHDDQAAFLFL

-500 PKTAVGVSVSNGL
+500 PRTAVGVSVSNGL
-513 LEIDIQSDTLPYEEL
+513 LEIDIHSDSLPYEEL

-563 ADGLRLSEKD
+563 ADGLRLSEQA
-573 IRHGK
+573 IRGGR
-578 ITVPLYRASYIDSV
+578 ISVPLYRASYIDAV

-622 YEVPDALKPI
+622 YEVPDAMKPI

-663 KTLQIITLLEHTRI
+663 KTLQIITLLEHARL
-677 EAISGNIDA
+677 EAISKTVDLTDTA
-686 SEALDSPDDA
+686 SHTACPP
-696 DSSMTISASEQAHP
+696 P
-710 VSLII
+710 VSLIV

-720 VYNWDSEIE
+720 VYYWDSEIE
-729 HFAPQLKTL
+729 HFAPNLKTL
-738 LIIGTAQERRELLTH
+738 LITGTAQERQELLTH
-753 YSDYDVLITSYDML
+753 YADYDVLITSYDML
-767 KRDIAC
+767 KRDIAS
-773 YDNLRFRY
+773 YDNLHFHY

-798 RSVCSI
+798 RSVCNI

-852 DKDMIAAT
+852 NKDQIAAT

-893 MTDEQHKLY
+893 MTDEQNKLY
-902 NANALK
+902 TANTLK
-908 LQKDLEK
+908 LQKDLEQ
-915 QSDSMFKTSKIQILS
+915 QSDSMFKTSKIQILA

-957 TCIQLIQNA
+957 TCIQLIENA

-984 IIERRLKAERILYYR
+984 VIERRLKAERILYYR

-1013 SAFNE
+1013 NAFNE
-1018 NKVPVFLISL
+1018 NKIPVFLISL

-1066 QKHTVTVYKLIARHT
+1066 QTHTVTVYKLIARHT

-1103 EGVTASHLTRDD
+1103 EGVTASQLTKEELLK
-1115 LLQILQN
+1115 LLQN

>member
-37 MNTLTD
+37 INTLTG

-61 QVSIDEDESRII
+61 QVSIDEDESQIV

-79 PDFYQSQGLC
+79 SDFYQSEGLC

-104 LQTSFSV
+104 IQISFPA
-111 KNQNRIGQTLI
+111 KKQNRIGQTLI
-122 ESYIQQSTRSPY
+122 ESYIHQSSGTHYP
-134 SAEALESRG
+134 AEASETKVL
-143 MIELEPI
+143 IELEPI
-150 LHKQYNKLSVDFKI
+150 LHKQYHKLSVDFKI
-164 GTSKKYVIKDL
+164 GTGKKYVIKDL
-175 LEFARLVR
+175 LEFARLIR
-183 EHELFQYGKNL
+183 QGELFQYGKNL
-194 KFFHEPEAFASD
+194 KFFHEPEAFTTE
-206 SRELLNFIMQRI
+206 SRSMLAFIMQRI
-218 EEYEYHFHYVQD
+218 EEYEYHFHCVQD
-230 STYRFQTMKALRF
+230 STYRFQTMKALRY
-243 LPLSPTAI
+243 LPLSPTAV
-251 DTFLNLMLGRSLQF
+251 DMFLNMMIGHTLQF
-265 QLDDRSQTIHVV
+265 DLDDHIRPIYVT
-277 DGDPSLSL
+277 DGDPELTL
-285 ELKSEG
+285 ELKAE
-291 TDSYHLTIENCLI
+291 DSDTYHLTIEDCLI
-304 ISGAHHFWILK
+304 LSGAQTFWILK
-315 DKKLYKC
+315 DKILYRC
-322 SDAFKRD
+322 SEAFKKD

-363 EAHTDFHAEGIDL
+363 EAHTDFHTEGVDL
-376 SSYEPPEAH
+376 TDYEPPEAH

-399 CTAYARYNDETFS
+399 CTAYARYGEETFS

-420 DGFRDAAMENKI
+420 DGFRDASMENRI
-432 LTAIQTYFRPV
+432 LTAIQTYFQPAAVSGNEDSPV
-443 LSSEYEDQHLPD
+443 ADA
-455 VDGDF
+455 DF
-460 VISHDDPSAFLFL
+460 IISHDDQAAFLFL

-500 PKTAVGVSVSNGL
+500 PRTAVGVSVSNGL
-513 LEIDIQSDTLPYEEL
+513 LEIDIHSDSLPYEEL

-563 ADGLRLSEKD
+563 ADGLRLSEQA
-573 IRHGK
+573 IRGGR
-578 ITVPLYRASYIDSV
+578 ISVPLYRASYIDAV

-622 YEVPDALKPI
+622 YEVPDAMKPI

-663 KTLQIITLLEHTRI
+663 KTLQIITLLEHARL
-677 EAISGNIDA
+677 EAISKTVDLTDTA
-686 SEALDSPDDA
+686 SHTACPP
-696 DSSMTISASEQAHP
+696 P
-710 VSLII
+710 VSLIV

-729 HFAPQLKTL
+729 HFAPNLKTL
-738 LIIGTAQERRELLTH
+738 LITGTAQERQELLTH
-753 YSDYDVLITSYDML
+753 YADYDVLITSYDML
-767 KRDIAC
+767 KRDIAS
-773 YDNLRFRY
+773 YDNLHFHY

-852 DKDMIAAT
+852 NKDQIAAT

-893 MTDEQHKLY
+893 MTDEQNKLY
-902 NANALK
+902 TANTLK
-908 LQKDLEK
+908 LQKDLEQ
-915 QSDSMFKTSKIQILS
+915 QSDSMFKTSKIQILA

-957 TCIQLIQNA
+957 TCIQLIENA

-984 IIERRLKAERILYYR
+984 VIERRLKAERILYYR

-1013 SAFNE
+1013 NAFNE
-1018 NKVPVFLISL
+1018 NKIPVFLISL

-1066 QKHTVTVYKLIARHT
+1066 QTHTVTVYKLIARHT

-1103 EGVTASHLTRDD
+1103 EGVTASQLTKEELLK
-1115 LLQILQN
+1115 LLQN

>member
-37 MNTLTD
+37 INTLTG

-61 QVSIDEDESRII
+61 QVSIDEDESQIV

-79 PDFYQSQGLC
+79 SDFYQSEGLC

-104 LQTSFSV
+104 IQISFPA
-111 KNQNRIGQTLI
+111 KKQNRIGQTLI
-122 ESYIQQSTRSPY
+122 ESYIHQSSGTHYP
-134 SAEALESRG
+134 AEASETKVL
-143 MIELEPI
+143 IELEPI
-150 LHKQYNKLSVDFKI
+150 LHKQYHKLSVDFKI
-164 GTSKKYVIKDL
+164 GTGKKYVIKDL
-175 LEFARLVR
+175 LEFARLIR
-183 EHELFQYGKNL
+183 QGELFQYGKNL
-194 KFFHEPEAFASD
+194 KFFHEPEAFTTE
-206 SRELLNFIMQRI
+206 SRNMLAFIMQRI
-218 EEYEYHFHYVQD
+218 EEYEYHFHCVQD
-230 STYRFQTMKALRF
+230 STYRFQTMKALRY
-243 LPLSPTAI
+243 LPLSPTAV
-251 DTFLNLMLGRSLQF
+251 DMFLNMMIGHTLQF
-265 QLDDRSQTIHVV
+265 DLDDHIRPIYVT
-277 DGDPSLSL
+277 DGDPELTL
-285 ELKSEG
+285 ELKAE
-291 TDSYHLTIENCLI
+291 DSDTYHLTIEDCLI
-304 ISGAHHFWILK
+304 LSGARTFWILK
-315 DKKLYKC
+315 DKILYRC
-322 SDAFKRD
+322 SEAFKKD

-336 LNRQKVREITLS
+336 LNRQKIREITLS

-363 EAHTDFHAEGIDL
+363 EAHTDFHTEGVDL
-376 SSYEPPEAH
+376 TDYEPPEAH

-399 CTAYARYNDETFS
+399 CTAYARYGEETFS

-420 DGFRDAAMENKI
+420 DGFRDASMENRI
-432 LTAIQTYFRPV
+432 LTAIQTYFQPAAVSGNEDSPV
-443 LSSEYEDQHLPD
+443 ADA
-455 VDGDF
+455 DF
-460 VISHDDPSAFLFL
+460 IISHDDQTAFLFL

-500 PKTAVGVSVSNGL
+500 PRTAVGVSVSNGL
-513 LEIDIQSDTLPYEEL
+513 LEIDIHSDSLPYEEL

-563 ADGLRLSEKD
+563 ADGLRLSEQA
-573 IRHGK
+573 IRGGR
-578 ITVPLYRASYIDSV
+578 ISVPLYRASYIDAV

-622 YEVPDALKPI
+622 YEVPDAMKPI

-663 KTLQIITLLEHTRI
+663 KTLQIITVLEHARL
-677 EAISGNIDA
+677 EAISKTVDLTDTA
-686 SEALDSPDDA
+686 SHTACPP
-696 DSSMTISASEQAHP
+696 P
-710 VSLII
+710 VSLIV

-729 HFAPQLKTL
+729 HFAPTLKTL
-738 LIIGTAQERRELLTH
+738 LITGTAQERQELLTH
-753 YSDYDVLITSYDML
+753 YADYDVLITSYDML
-767 KRDIAC
+767 KRDIAS
-773 YDNLRFRY
+773 YDNLHFHY

-852 DKDMIAAT
+852 NKDQIAAT

-893 MTDEQHKLY
+893 MTDEQNKLY
-902 NANALK
+902 TANTLK
-908 LQKDLEK
+908 LQKDLEQ
-915 QSDSMFKTSKIQILS
+915 QSDSMFKTSKIQILA

-957 TCIQLIQNA
+957 TCIQLIENA

-984 IIERRLKAERILYYR
+984 VIERRLKAERILYYR

-1013 SAFNE
+1013 NAFNE
-1018 NKVPVFLISL
+1018 NKIPVFLISL

-1066 QKHTVTVYKLIARHT
+1066 QTHTVTVYKLIARHT

-1103 EGVTASHLTRDD
+1103 EGVTASQLTKEELLK
-1115 LLQILQN
+1115 LLQN

>member
-37 MNTLTD
+37 INTLTG

-61 QVSIDEDESRII
+61 QVSIDEDEIQI
-73 GSLCSC
+73 VGSLCSC
-79 PDFYQSQGLC
+79 SDFYQSEGLC

-104 LQTSFSV
+104 IQISFPA
-111 KNQNRIGQTLI
+111 KKQNRIGQTLI
-122 ESYIQQSTRSPY
+122 ESYIHQSSGTHYP
-134 SAEALESRG
+134 AEASETKVL
-143 MIELEPI
+143 IELEPI
-150 LHKQYNKLSVDFKI
+150 LHKQYHKLSVDFKI
-164 GTSKKYVIKDL
+164 GTGKKYVIKDL
-175 LEFARLVR
+175 LEFARLIR
-183 EHELFQYGKNL
+183 QGELFQYGKNL
-194 KFFHEPEAFASD
+194 KFFHEPEAFTTE
-206 SRELLNFIMQRI
+206 SRNMLAFIMQRI
-218 EEYEYHFHYVQD
+218 EEYEYHFHCVQD
-230 STYRFQTMKALRF
+230 STYRFQTMKALRY
-243 LPLSPTAI
+243 LPLSPTAV
-251 DTFLNLMLGRSLQF
+251 DMFLNMMIGHTLQF
-265 QLDDRSQTIHVV
+265 DLDDHIRPIYVT
-277 DGDPSLSL
+277 DGDPELTL
-285 ELKSEG
+285 ELKAE
-291 TDSYHLTIENCLI
+291 DSDTYHLTIEDCLI
-304 ISGAHHFWILK
+304 LSGARTFWILK
-315 DKKLYKC
+315 DKILYRC
-322 SDAFKRD
+322 SEAFKKD

-336 LNRQKVREITLS
+336 LNRQKIREITLS

-363 EAHTDFHAEGIDL
+363 EAHTDFHTEGVDL
-376 SSYEPPEAH
+376 TDYEPPEAH

-399 CTAYARYNDETFS
+399 CTAYARYGEETFS

-420 DGFRDAAMENKI
+420 DGFRDASMENRI
-432 LTAIQTYFRPV
+432 LTAIQTYFQPAAVSGNEDSPV
-443 LSSEYEDQHLPD
+443 ADA
-455 VDGDF
+455 DF
-460 VISHDDPSAFLFL
+460 IISHDDQAAFLFL

-500 PKTAVGVSVSNGL
+500 PRTAVGVSVSNGL
-513 LEIDIQSDTLPYEEL
+513 LEIDIHSDSLPYEEL

-563 ADGLRLSEKD
+563 ADGLRLSEQA
-573 IRHGK
+573 IRGGR
-578 ITVPLYRASYIDSV
+578 ISVPLYRASYIDAV

-622 YEVPDALKPI
+622 YEVPDAMKPI

-663 KTLQIITLLEHTRI
+663 KTLQIITLLEHARL
-677 EAISGNIDA
+677 EAISKTVDLTDTA
-686 SEALDSPDDA
+686 SHTACPP
-696 DSSMTISASEQAHP
+696 P
-710 VSLII
+710 VSLIV

-729 HFAPQLKTL
+729 HFAPNLKTL
-738 LIIGTAQERRELLTH
+738 LITGTAQERQELLTH
-753 YSDYDVLITSYDML
+753 YADYDVLITSYDML
-767 KRDIAC
+767 KRDIAS
-773 YDNLRFRY
+773 YDNLHFHY

-852 DKDMIAAT
+852 NKDQIAAT

-893 MTDEQHKLY
+893 MTDEQNKLY
-902 NANALK
+902 TAHTLK
-908 LQKDLEK
+908 LQKDLEQ
-915 QSDSMFKTSKIQILS
+915 QSDSMFKTSKIQILA

-957 TCIQLIQNA
+957 TCIQLIENA

-984 IIERRLKAERILYYR
+984 VIERRLKAERILYYR

-1013 SAFNE
+1013 NAFNE
-1018 NKVPVFLISL
+1018 NKIPVFLISL

-1066 QKHTVTVYKLIARHT
+1066 QTHTVTVYKLIARHT

-1103 EGVTASHLTRDD
+1103 EGVTASQLTKEELLK
-1115 LLQILQN
+1115 LLQN

>member
-1 MAITRMTVIKASSDA
+1 MAITRMTVIKASTDA

-37 MNTLTD
+37 INTLTD

-61 QVSIDEDESRII
+61 QVSIDEDESQIV

-79 PDFYQSQGLC
+79 SDFYQSEGLC

-104 LQTSFSV
+104 IQTSFPS
-111 KNQNRIGQTLI
+111 KKQNQIGQTLI
-122 ESYIQQSTRSPY
+122 ESYIHQSSGSHYP
-134 SAEALESRG
+134 AEASETKVL
-143 MIELEPI
+143 IELEPI
-150 LHKQYNKLSVDFKI
+150 LHKQYHKLSVDFKI
-164 GTSKKYVIKDL
+164 GTGKKYVIKDL
-175 LEFARLVR
+175 LEFARLIR
-183 EHELFQYGKNL
+183 QGELFQYGKNL
-194 KFFHEPEAFASD
+194 KFFHEPEAFTTE
-206 SRELLNFIMQRI
+206 SRSMLAFIMQRI
-218 EEYEYHFHYVQD
+218 EEYEYHFHCVQD
-230 STYRFQTMKALRF
+230 STYRFQTMKALRY
-243 LPLSPTAI
+243 LPLSPTAV
-251 DTFLNLMLGRSLQF
+251 DMFLNMMIGHTLQF
-265 QLDDRSQTIHVV
+265 DLDDHTRPIYVT
-277 DGDPSLSL
+277 DGDPELTL
-285 ELKSEG
+285 ELKAE
-291 TDSYHLTIENCLI
+291 DSDTYHLTIEDCLI
-304 ISGAHHFWILK
+304 LSGAQTFWILK
-315 DKKLYKC
+315 DKILYRC
-322 SDAFKRD
+322 SEAFKKD

-336 LNRQKVREITLS
+336 LNRQKIREITLS

-363 EAHTDFHAEGIDL
+363 EAHTDFHTEGVDL
-376 SSYEPPEAH
+376 TDYEPPEAH

-399 CTAYARYNDETFS
+399 CTAYARYGEETFS

-420 DGFRDAAMENKI
+420 DGFRDASMENRI
-432 LTAIQTYFRPV
+432 LTAIQTYFQPAAVSGNEDSPV
-443 LSSEYEDQHLPD
+443 ADA
-455 VDGDF
+455 DF
-460 VISHDDPSAFLFL
+460 IISHDDQAAFLFL

-500 PKTAVGVSVSNGL
+500 PRTAVGVSVSNGL
-513 LEIDIQSDTLPYEEL
+513 LEIDIHSDSLPYEEL

-563 ADGLRLSEKD
+563 ADGLRLSEQA
-573 IRHGK
+573 IRGGR
-578 ITVPLYRASYIDSV
+578 ISVPLYRASYIDAV

-622 YEVPDALKPI
+622 YEVPDAMKPI

-663 KTLQIITLLEHTRI
+663 KTLQIITLLEHARL
-677 EAISGNIDA
+677 EAISKTVDLTETA
-686 SEALDSPDDA
+686 SHTACPP
-696 DSSMTISASEQAHP
+696 P
-710 VSLII
+710 VSLIV

-729 HFAPQLKTL
+729 HFAPNLKTL
-738 LIIGTAQERRELLTH
+738 LITGTAQERQELLTH
-753 YSDYDVLITSYDML
+753 YADYDVLITSYDML
-767 KRDIAC
+767 KRDIAS
-773 YDNLRFRY
+773 YDNLHFHY

-852 DKDMIAAT
+852 NKDQIAAT

-893 MTDEQHKLY
+893 MTDEQNKLY
-902 NANALK
+902 TANTLK
-908 LQKDLEK
+908 LQKDLEQ
-915 QSDSMFKTSKIQILS
+915 QSDSMFKTSKIQILA

-957 TCIQLIQNA
+957 TCIQLIENA

-984 IIERRLKAERILYYR
+984 VIERRLKAERILYYR
-999 LDGSTKSEQRTRLV
+999 LDGSTKSEQLTRLV
-1013 SAFNE
+1013 NAFNE
-1018 NKVPVFLISL
+1018 NKIPVFLISL

-1066 QKHTVTVYKLIARHT
+1066 QTHTVTVYKLIARHT

-1103 EGVTASHLTRDD
+1103 EGVTASQLTKEELLK
-1115 LLQILQN
+1115 LLQN

>member
-1 MAITRMTVIKASSDA
+1 MAITRMTVINASTDA
-16 DYRKGQDIFLIDK
+16 NYRKGQDIFLIDK

-37 MNTLTD
+37 INTLTG

-61 QVSIDEDESRII
+61 QVSIDEDESQIV

-79 PDFYQSQGLC
+79 SDFYQSEGLC

-104 LQTSFSV
+104 IQTSFPS
-111 KNQNRIGQTLI
+111 KKQNRIGQTLI
-122 ESYIQQSTRSPY
+122 ESYIHQSSGSHYP
-134 SAEALESRG
+134 AEASETKVL
-143 MIELEPI
+143 IELEPI
-150 LHKQYNKLSVDFKI
+150 LHKQYHKLSVDFKI
-164 GTSKKYVIKDL
+164 GTGKKYVIKDL
-175 LEFARLVR
+175 LEFARLIR
-183 EHELFQYGKNL
+183 QGELFQYGKNL
-194 KFFHEPEAFASD
+194 KFFHEPEAFTSE
-206 SRELLNFIMQRI
+206 SRSMLAFIMQRI

-230 STYRFQTMKALRF
+230 STYRFQTMKALRY
-243 LPLSPTAI
+243 LPLSPTAV
-251 DTFLNLMLGRSLQF
+251 DMFLNMMIGHTLQF
-265 QLDDRSQTIHVV
+265 DLDDHIRPIYVT
-277 DGDPSLSL
+277 DGDPELTL
-285 ELKSEG
+285 ELKAE
-291 TDSYHLTIENCLI
+291 DSDTYHLTIEDCLI
-304 ISGAHHFWILK
+304 LSGARTFWILK
-315 DKKLYKC
+315 DKILYRC
-322 SDAFKRD
+322 SEAFTKD

-363 EAHTDFHAEGIDL
+363 EAHTDFHTEGVDL
-376 SSYEPPEAH
+376 TGYEPPEAH

-399 CTAYARYNDETFS
+399 CTAYARYGEETFS

-420 DGFRDAAMENKI
+420 DGFRDAAMENRI
-432 LTAIQTYFRPV
+432 LTAIQTYFQPAAVSGNEEPPV
-443 LSSEYEDQHLPD
+443 ADA
-455 VDGDF
+455 DF
-460 VISHDDPSAFLFL
+460 IISHDDQAAFLFL

-500 PKTAVGVSVSNGL
+500 PRTAVGVSVSNGL
-513 LEIDIQSDTLPYEEL
+513 LEIDIHSDSLPYEEL

-563 ADGLRLSEKD
+563 ADGLRLSEQD
-573 IRHGK
+573 IRDGR
-578 ITVPLYRASYIDSV
+578 ISVPLYRASYIDAV
-592 LTSHNSDIQSHRDRY
+592 LTSHSSDMQSHRDRY

-622 YEVPDALKPI
+622 YEVPETMKPI

-663 KTLQIITLLEHTRI
+663 KTLQIITLLEHARL
-677 EAISGNIDA
+677 EAISKTVDLTKTA
-686 SEALDSPDDA
+686 SHTACPS
-696 DSSMTISASEQAHP
+696 P
-710 VSLII
+710 VSLIV

-729 HFAPQLKTL
+729 HFAPNLKTL
-738 LIIGTAQERRELLTH
+738 LITGTAQERQELLTH
-753 YSDYDVLITSYDML
+753 YADYDVLITSYDML
-767 KRDIAC
+767 KRDIAS
-773 YDNLRFRY
+773 YDNLHFHY

-798 RSVCSI
+798 RSVCCI

-852 DKDMIAAT
+852 NKDKIAAT

-893 MTDEQHKLY
+893 MTDEQNKLY
-902 NANALK
+902 TANALK
-908 LQKDLEK
+908 LQKDLEQ
-915 QSDSMFKTSKIQILS
+915 QSDSMFKTSKIQILA

-957 TCIQLIQNA
+957 TCIQLIENA

-984 IIERRLKAERILYYR
+984 VIERRLKTERILYYR

-1013 SAFNE
+1013 NAFNE

-1066 QKHTVTVYKLIARHT
+1066 QTHTVTVYKLIARHT

-1103 EGVTASHLTRDD
+1103 EGVTASQLTKAE

>member
-37 MNTLTD
+37 INTLTD

-61 QVSIDEDESRII
+61 QVSIDEDENQIV

-79 PDFYQSQGLC
+79 SDFYQSEGLC

-104 LQTSFSV
+104 IQTSFPA
-111 KNQNRIGQTLI
+111 KKQNRIGQTLI
-122 ESYIQQSTRSPY
+122 ESYIHQSSGTHYP
-134 SAEALESRG
+134 AEASETKVL
-143 MIELEPI
+143 IELEPI
-150 LHKQYNKLSVDFKI
+150 LHKQYHKLSVDFKI
-164 GTSKKYVIKDL
+164 GTGKKYVIKDL
-175 LEFARLVR
+175 LEFVRLIR
-183 EHELFQYGKNL
+183 QGELFQYGKNL
-194 KFFHEPEAFASD
+194 KFFHEPEAFTTK
-206 SRELLNFIMQRI
+206 SRNMLAFIMQRI
-218 EEYEYHFHYVQD
+218 EEYEYHFHCVQD
-230 STYRFQTMKALRF
+230 STYRFQTMKALRY
-243 LPLSPTAI
+243 LPLSPTAV
-251 DTFLNLMLGRSLQF
+251 DMFLNMMIGHTLQF
-265 QLDDRSQTIHVV
+265 DLDDHIRPIYVT
-277 DGDPSLSL
+277 DGDPELTL
-285 ELKSEG
+285 ELKAE
-291 TDSYHLTIENCLI
+291 DSDTYHLTIEDCLI
-304 ISGAHHFWILK
+304 LSGARTFWILK
-315 DKKLYKC
+315 DKILYRC
-322 SDAFKRD
+322 SEAFKKD

-363 EAHTDFHAEGIDL
+363 EAHTDFHTEGVDL
-376 SSYEPPEAH
+376 TDYEPPEAH

-399 CTAYARYNDETFS
+399 CTAYARYGEETFS

-420 DGFRDAAMENKI
+420 DGFRDASMENRI
-432 LTAIQTYFRPV
+432 LTAIQTYFQPAAVSGNEDSPV
-443 LSSEYEDQHLPD
+443 ADA
-455 VDGDF
+455 DF
-460 VISHDDPSAFLFL
+460 IISHDDQAAFLFL

-500 PKTAVGVSVSNGL
+500 PRTAVGVSVSNGL
-513 LEIDIQSDTLPYEEL
+513 LEIDIHSDSLPYEEL

-563 ADGLRLSEKD
+563 ADGLRLSEQA
-573 IRHGK
+573 IRGGR
-578 ITVPLYRASYIDSV
+578 ISVPLYRASYIDAV

-622 YEVPDALKPI
+622 YEVPDAMKPI

-663 KTLQIITLLEHTRI
+663 KTLQIITLLEHARL
-677 EAISGNIDA
+677 EAISKTVDLTETA
-686 SEALDSPDDA
+686 SHIACPP
-696 DSSMTISASEQAHP
+696 P
-710 VSLII
+710 VSLIV

-729 HFAPQLKTL
+729 HFAPNLKTL
-738 LIIGTAQERRELLTH
+738 LITGTAQERQELLTH
-753 YSDYDVLITSYDML
+753 YADYDVLITSYDML
-767 KRDIAC
+767 KRDIAS
-773 YDNLRFRY
+773 YDNLHFHY

-852 DKDMIAAT
+852 NKDQIAAT

-893 MTDEQHKLY
+893 MTDEQNKLY
-902 NANALK
+902 TANTLK
-908 LQKDLEK
+908 LQKDLEQ
-915 QSDSMFKTSKIQILS
+915 QSDSMFKTSKIQILA

-957 TCIQLIQNA
+957 TCIQLIENA

-984 IIERRLKAERILYYR
+984 VIERRLKAERILYYR

-1013 SAFNE
+1013 NAFNE
-1018 NKVPVFLISL
+1018 NKIPVFLISL

-1066 QKHTVTVYKLIARHT
+1066 QTHTVTVYKLIARHT

-1103 EGVTASHLTRDD
+1103 EGVTASQLTKEELLK
-1115 LLQILQN
+1115 LLQN

>member
-1 MAITRMTVIKASSDA
+1 MAITRITVIKASTDA
-16 DYRKGQDIFLIDK
+16 NYRKGQDIFLIDK

-37 MNTLTD
+37 INTLTG

-61 QVSIDEDESRII
+61 QVSIDEDENQIV

-79 PDFYQSQGLC
+79 SDFYQSEGLC

-104 LQTSFSV
+104 IQTSFPA
-111 KNQNRIGQTLI
+111 KKQNRIGQALI
-122 ESYIQQSTRSPY
+122 ESYIHQSSGTHYP
-134 SAEALESRG
+134 AEASETKVL
-143 MIELEPI
+143 IELEPI
-150 LHKQYNKLSVDFKI
+150 LHKQYHKLSVDFKI
-164 GTSKKYVIKDL
+164 GTGKKYVIKDL
-175 LEFARLVR
+175 LEFARLIR
-183 EHELFQYGKNL
+183 QGELFQYGKNL
-194 KFFHEPEAFASD
+194 KFFHEPEAFTSE
-206 SRELLNFIMQRI
+206 SRSMLAFIMQRI
-218 EEYEYHFHYVQD
+218 EEYEYHFHCVQD
-230 STYRFQTMKALRF
+230 STYRFQTMKALRY
-243 LPLSPTAI
+243 LPLSPTAV
-251 DTFLNLMLGRSLQF
+251 DMFLNMMIGHTLQF
-265 QLDDRSQTIHVV
+265 DLDNHIRPIYVT
-277 DGDPSLSL
+277 DGDPELTL
-285 ELKSEG
+285 ELKAE
-291 TDSYHLTIENCLI
+291 DSDTYHLTIEDCLI
-304 ISGAHHFWILK
+304 LSVARTFWILK
-315 DKKLYKC
+315 DKILYRC
-322 SDAFKRD
+322 SEAFKKD

-336 LNRQKVREITLS
+336 LNRQKIREITLS

-363 EAHTDFHAEGIDL
+363 EAHTDFHTEGVDL
-376 SSYEPPEAH
+376 TDYEPPEAH

-399 CTAYARYNDETFS
+399 CTAYARYGEETFS

-420 DGFRDAAMENKI
+420 DGFRDAAMENRI
-432 LTAIQTYFRPV
+432 LTAIQTYFQPAAVSGNEDSPV
-443 LSSEYEDQHLPD
+443 ADA
-455 VDGDF
+455 DF
-460 VISHDDPSAFLFL
+460 IISHDDQAAFLFL

-500 PKTAVGVSVSNGL
+500 PRTAVGVSVSNGL
-513 LEIDIQSDTLPYEEL
+513 LEIDIHSDSLPYEEL

-563 ADGLRLSEKD
+563 ADGLRLSEQA
-573 IRHGK
+573 IRGGR
-578 ITVPLYRASYIDSV
+578 ISVPLYRASYIDAV

-622 YEVPDALKPI
+622 YEVPDAMKPI

-663 KTLQIITLLEHTRI
+663 KTLQIITLLEHARL
-677 EAISGNIDA
+677 EAISKTVDLTDTA
-686 SEALDSPDDA
+686 SHTACPP
-696 DSSMTISASEQAHP
+696 P
-710 VSLII
+710 VSLIV

-729 HFAPQLKTL
+729 HFAPNLKTL
-738 LIIGTAQERRELLTH
+738 LITGTAQERQELLTH
-753 YSDYDVLITSYDML
+753 YADYDVLITSYDML
-767 KRDIAC
+767 KRDIAS
-773 YDNLRFRY
+773 YDNLHFHF

-852 DKDMIAAT
+852 NKDQIAAT

-893 MTDEQHKLY
+893 MTDEQNKLY
-902 NANALK
+902 TANTLK
-908 LQKDLEK
+908 LQKDLEQ
-915 QSDSMFKTSKIQILS
+915 QSDNMFKTSKIQILA

-957 TCIQLIQNA
+957 TCIQLIENA

-984 IIERRLKAERILYYR
+984 VIERRLKAERILYYR

-1013 SAFNE
+1013 NAFNE
-1018 NKVPVFLISL
+1018 NKIPVFLISL

-1066 QKHTVTVYKLIARHT
+1066 QTHTVTVYKLIARHT

-1091 NKKALSDQILSE
+1091 NKKTLSDLILSE
-1103 EGVTASHLTRDD
+1103 KGVTASQLTKEE

>member
-37 MNTLTD
+37 INTLTD

-61 QVSIDEDESRII
+61 QVSIDEDESQIV

-79 PDFYQSQGLC
+79 SDFYQAEGLC

-104 LQTSFSV
+104 IQTSFPS
-111 KNQNRIGQTLI
+111 KKQNRIGQTLI
-122 ESYIQQSTRSPY
+122 ESYIHQSSGSHYP
-134 SAEALESRG
+134 AEASETKVL
-143 MIELEPI
+143 IELEPI
-150 LHKQYNKLSVDFKI
+150 LHKQYHKLSVDFKI
-164 GTSKKYVIKDL
+164 GTGKKYVIKDL
-175 LEFARLVR
+175 LEFARLI
-183 EHELFQYGKNL
+183 HQGELFQYGKNL
-194 KFFHEPEAFASD
+194 KFFHEPEAFTSE
-206 SRELLNFIMQRI
+206 SRSMLAFIMQRI
-218 EEYEYHFHYVQD
+218 EEYEYHFHCVQD
-230 STYRFQTMKALRF
+230 STYRFQTMKALRY
-243 LPLSPTAI
+243 LPLSPTAV
-251 DTFLNLMLGRSLQF
+251 DMFLNMMIGHTLQF
-265 QLDDRSQTIHVV
+265 DLDDHIRPIYVT
-277 DGDPSLSL
+277 DGDPELTL
-285 ELKSEG
+285 ELKAE
-291 TDSYHLTIENCLI
+291 DSDTYHLTIEDCLI
-304 ISGAHHFWILK
+304 LSGARTFWILK
-315 DKKLYKC
+315 DKILYRC
-322 SDAFKRD
+322 SEAFKKD

-363 EAHTDFHAEGIDL
+363 EAHTDFHTEGVDL
-376 SSYEPPEAH
+376 TDYEPPEAH

-399 CTAYARYNDETFS
+399 CTAYARYGEETFS

-420 DGFRDAAMENKI
+420 DGFRDASMENRI
-432 LTAIQTYFRPV
+432 LTAIQTYFQPAAVSGNEDSPV
-443 LSSEYEDQHLPD
+443 ADA
-455 VDGDF
+455 DF
-460 VISHDDPSAFLFL
+460 IISHDDQAAFLFL

-500 PKTAVGVSVSNGL
+500 PRTAVGVSVSNGL
-513 LEIDIQSDTLPYEEL
+513 LEIDIHSDSLPYEEL

-563 ADGLRLSEKD
+563 ADGLRLSEQA
-573 IRHGK
+573 IRGGR
-578 ITVPLYRASYIDSV
+578 ISVPLYRASYIDAV

-622 YEVPDALKPI
+622 YEVPDAMKPI

-663 KTLQIITLLEHTRI
+663 KTLQIITLLEHARL
-677 EAISGNIDA
+677 EAISKTVDLTDTA
-686 SEALDSPDDA
+686 SHTACPS
-696 DSSMTISASEQAHP
+696 P
-710 VSLII
+710 VSLIV

-729 HFAPQLKTL
+729 HFAPNLKTL
-738 LIIGTAQERRELLTH
+738 LITGTAQERQELLTH
-753 YSDYDVLITSYDML
+753 YADYDVLITSYDML
-767 KRDIAC
+767 KRDIAS
-773 YDNLRFRY
+773 YDNLHFHY

-852 DKDMIAAT
+852 NKDQIAAT

-893 MTDEQHKLY
+893 MTDEQNKLY
-902 NANALK
+902 TANTLK
-908 LQKDLEK
+908 LQKDLEQ
-915 QSDSMFKTSKIQILS
+915 QSDSMFKTSKIQILA

-957 TCIQLIQNA
+957 TCIQLIENA

-984 IIERRLKAERILYYR
+984 VIERRLKAERILYYR

-1013 SAFNE
+1013 NAFNE
-1018 NKVPVFLISL
+1018 NKIPVFLISL

-1066 QKHTVTVYKLIARHT
+1066 QTHTVTVYKLIARHT

-1103 EGVTASHLTRDD
+1103 EGVTASQLTKEELLK
-1115 LLQILQN
+1115 LLQN

>member
-37 MNTLTD
+37 INTLTG

-61 QVSIDEDESRII
+61 QVSIDEDESQIV

-79 PDFYQSQGLC
+79 SDFYQSEGLC

-104 LQTSFSV
+104 IQTSFPA
-111 KNQNRIGQTLI
+111 KKQNRISQTLI
-122 ESYIQQSTRSPY
+122 ESYIHQSSGSHYP
-134 SAEALESRG
+134 AEASETKVL
-143 MIELEPI
+143 IELEPI
-150 LHKQYNKLSVDFKI
+150 LHKQYHKLSVDFKI
-164 GTSKKYVIKDL
+164 GTGKKYVIKDL
-175 LEFARLVR
+175 LEFARLIR
-183 EHELFQYGKNL
+183 QGELFQYGKNL
-194 KFFHEPEAFASD
+194 KFFHEPEAFTTE
-206 SRELLNFIMQRI
+206 SRNMLAFIMQWI
-218 EEYEYHFHYVQD
+218 EEYEYHFHCVQD
-230 STYRFQTMKALRF
+230 STYRFQTMKALRY
-243 LPLSPTAI
+243 LPLSPTAV
-251 DTFLNLMLGRSLQF
+251 DMFLNMMIGHTLQF
-265 QLDDRSQTIHVV
+265 DLDDHIRPIYVT
-277 DGDPSLSL
+277 DGDPELTL
-285 ELKSEG
+285 ELKAE
-291 TDSYHLTIENCLI
+291 DSDTYHLTIQDCLI
-304 ISGAHHFWILK
+304 LSGARTFWILK
-315 DKKLYKC
+315 DKILYRC
-322 SDAFKRD
+322 SEAFKKD

-336 LNRQKVREITLS
+336 LNRQKIREITLS

-363 EAHTDFHAEGIDL
+363 EAHTDFHTEGVDL
-376 SSYEPPEAH
+376 TDYEPPEAH

-399 CTAYARYNDETFS
+399 CTAYARYGEETFS

-420 DGFRDAAMENKI
+420 DGFRDAAMENRI
-432 LTAIQTYFRPV
+432 LTAIQTYFQPAAVSGNEDSPV
-443 LSSEYEDQHLPD
+443 ADA
-455 VDGDF
+455 DF
-460 VISHDDPSAFLFL
+460 IISHDDQTAFLFL

-500 PKTAVGVSVSNGL
+500 PRTAVGVSVSNGL
-513 LEIDIQSDTLPYEEL
+513 LEIDIHSDSLPYEEL

-563 ADGLRLSEKD
+563 ADGLRLSEQA
-573 IRHGK
+573 IRGGR
-578 ITVPLYRASYIDSV
+578 ISVPLYRASYIDAV

-622 YEVPDALKPI
+622 YEVPDAMKPI

-663 KTLQIITLLEHTRI
+663 KTLQIITLLEHARL
-677 EAISGNIDA
+677 EAISKTVDLTDTA
-686 SEALDSPDDA
+686 SHTACPP
-696 DSSMTISASEQAHP
+696 P
-710 VSLII
+710 VSLIV

-729 HFAPQLKTL
+729 HFAPNLKTL
-738 LIIGTAQERRELLTH
+738 LITGTAQERQELLTH
-753 YSDYDVLITSYDML
+753 YADYDVLITSYDML
-767 KRDIAC
+767 KRDIAS
-773 YDNLRFRY
+773 YDNLHFHY

-823 LWSIFEYLMPGF
+823 FWSIFEYLMPGF

-852 DKDMIAAT
+852 NKDQIAAT

-893 MTDEQHKLY
+893 MTDEQNKLY
-902 NANALK
+902 TANTLK
-908 LQKDLEK
+908 LQKDLEQ
-915 QSDSMFKTSKIQILS
+915 QSDSMFKTSKIQILA

-957 TCIQLIQNA
+957 TCIQLIENA

-984 IIERRLKAERILYYR
+984 VIERRLKAERILYYR

-1013 SAFNE
+1013 NAFNE
-1018 NKVPVFLISL
+1018 NKIPVFLISL

-1066 QKHTVTVYKLIARHT
+1066 QTHTVTVYKLIARHT

-1091 NKKALSDQILSE
+1091 NKKTLSDQILSE
-1103 EGVTASHLTRDD
+1103 EGVTASQLTKEELLK
-1115 LLQILQN
+1115 LLQN

>member
-37 MNTLTD
+37 INTLTG

-61 QVSIDEDESRII
+61 QVSIDEDESQIV

-79 PDFYQSQGLC
+79 SDFYQSEGLC

-104 LQTSFSV
+104 IQTSFPA
-111 KNQNRIGQTLI
+111 KKQNRIGQALI
-122 ESYIQQSTRSPY
+122 ESYIHQSSGTHYP
-134 SAEALESRG
+134 AEASETKVL
-143 MIELEPI
+143 IELEPI
-150 LHKQYNKLSVDFKI
+150 LHKQYHKLSVDFKI
-164 GTSKKYVIKDL
+164 GTGKKYVIKDL
-175 LEFARLVR
+175 LEFARLIR
-183 EHELFQYGKNL
+183 QGELFQYGKNL
-194 KFFHEPEAFASD
+194 KFFHEPEAFTSE
-206 SRELLNFIMQRI
+206 SRSMLAFIMQRI
-218 EEYEYHFHYVQD
+218 EEYEYHFHCVQD
-230 STYRFQTMKALRF
+230 STYRFQTMKALRY
-243 LPLSPTAI
+243 LPLSPTAV
-251 DTFLNLMLGRSLQF
+251 DMFLNMMIGHTLQF
-265 QLDDRSQTIHVV
+265 DLDDHIRPIYVT
-277 DGDPSLSL
+277 DGDPELTL
-285 ELKSEG
+285 ELKAE
-291 TDSYHLTIENCLI
+291 DSDTYHLTIEDCLI
-304 ISGAHHFWILK
+304 LSGARTFWILK
-315 DKKLYKC
+315 DKILYRC
-322 SDAFKRD
+322 SEAFKKD

-363 EAHTDFHAEGIDL
+363 EAHTDFHTEGVDL
-376 SSYEPPEAH
+376 TDYEPPEAH

-399 CTAYARYNDETFS
+399 CTAYARYGEETFS

-420 DGFRDAAMENKI
+420 DGFRDASMENRI
-432 LTAIQTYFRPV
+432 LTAIQTYFQPAAVSGNEDSPV
-443 LSSEYEDQHLPD
+443 AVADA
-455 VDGDF
+455 DF
-460 VISHDDPSAFLFL
+460 IISHDDQAAFLFL

-500 PKTAVGVSVSNGL
+500 PRTAVGVSVSNGL
-513 LEIDIQSDTLPYEEL
+513 LEIDIHSDSLPYEEL

-563 ADGLRLSEKD
+563 ADGLRLSEQA
-573 IRHGK
+573 IRGGR
-578 ITVPLYRASYIDSV
+578 ISVPLYRASYIDAV

-622 YEVPDALKPI
+622 YEVPDAMKPI

-663 KTLQIITLLEHTRI
+663 KTLQIITLLEHARL
-677 EAISGNIDA
+677 EAISKTVDLTDTA
-686 SEALDSPDDA
+686 SHTACPP
-696 DSSMTISASEQAHP
+696 P
-710 VSLII
+710 VSLIV

-729 HFAPQLKTL
+729 HFAPNLKTL
-738 LIIGTAQERRELLTH
+738 LITGTAQERQELLTH
-753 YSDYDVLITSYDML
+753 YADYDVLITSYDML
-767 KRDIAC
+767 KRDIAS
-773 YDNLRFRY
+773 YDNLHFHF

-852 DKDMIAAT
+852 NKDQIAAT

-893 MTDEQHKLY
+893 MTDEQNKLY
-902 NANALK
+902 TANTLK
-908 LQKDLEK
+908 LQKDLEQ
-915 QSDSMFKTSKIQILS
+915 QSDSMFKTSKIQILA

-957 TCIQLIQNA
+957 TCIQLIENA

-984 IIERRLKAERILYYR
+984 VIERRLKAERILYYR

-1013 SAFNE
+1013 NAFNE
-1018 NKVPVFLISL
+1018 NKIPVFLISL

-1066 QKHTVTVYKLIARHT
+1066 QTHTVTVYKLIARHT

-1103 EGVTASHLTRDD
+1103 EGVTASQLTKEELLK
-1115 LLQILQN
+1115 LLQN

>member
-37 MNTLTD
+37 INTLTD

-61 QVSIDEDESRII
+61 QVSIDEDESQIV

-79 PDFYQSQGLC
+79 SDFYQSEGLC

-104 LQTSFSV
+104 IQTSFPS
-111 KNQNRIGQTLI
+111 KKQNRIGQTLI
-122 ESYIQQSTRSPY
+122 ESYIHQSAGTHDR
-134 SAEALESRG
+134 AEASETKVL
-143 MIELEPI
+143 IELEPI
-150 LHKQYNKLSVDFKI
+150 LHKQYHKLSVDFKI
-164 GTSKKYVIKDL
+164 GTGKKYVIKDL
-175 LEFARLVR
+175 LEFARLIR
-183 EHELFQYGKNL
+183 QGELFQYGKNL
-194 KFFHEPEAFASD
+194 KFFHEPEAFTSE
-206 SRELLNFIMQRI
+206 SRSMLAFIMQRI
-218 EEYEYHFHYVQD
+218 EEYEYHFHCVQD
-230 STYRFQTMKALRF
+230 STYRFQTMKALRY
-243 LPLSPTAI
+243 LPLSPTAV
-251 DTFLNLMLGRSLQF
+251 DMFLNMMIGHTLQF
-265 QLDDRSQTIHVV
+265 DLDDHIRPIYVT
-277 DGDPSLSL
+277 DGDPELTL
-285 ELKSEG
+285 ELKAE
-291 TDSYHLTIENCLI
+291 DSDTYHLTIEDCLI
-304 ISGAHHFWILK
+304 LSGARSFWILK
-315 DKKLYKC
+315 DKILYRC
-322 SDAFKRD
+322 SEAFKKD

-363 EAHTDFHAEGIDL
+363 EAHTDFHTEGVDL
-376 SSYEPPEAH
+376 TDYEPPEAH

-399 CTAYARYNDETFS
+399 CTAYARYGEETFS

-420 DGFRDAAMENKI
+420 DGFRDAAMENRI
-432 LTAIQTYFRPV
+432 LTAIQTYFQPAAVSGNEDSPV
-443 LSSEYEDQHLPD
+443 ADA
-455 VDGDF
+455 DF
-460 VISHDDPSAFLFL
+460 IISHDDQAAFLFL

-500 PKTAVGVSVSNGL
+500 PRTAVGVSVSNGL
-513 LEIDIQSDTLPYEEL
+513 LEIDIHSDSLPYEEL

-563 ADGLRLSEKD
+563 ADGLRLSEQA
-573 IRHGK
+573 IRGGR
-578 ITVPLYRASYIDSV
+578 ISVPLYRASYIDAV

-622 YEVPDALKPI
+622 YEVPDAMKPI

-663 KTLQIITLLEHTRI
+663 KTLQIITLLEHARL
-677 EAISGNIDA
+677 EAISKTVDLTDTA
-686 SEALDSPDDA
+686 SHTACPP
-696 DSSMTISASEQAHP
+696 P
-710 VSLII
+710 VSLIV

-729 HFAPQLKTL
+729 HFAPNLKTL
-738 LIIGTAQERRELLTH
+738 LITGTAQERQELLTH
-753 YSDYDVLITSYDML
+753 YADYDVLITSYDML
-767 KRDIAC
+767 KRDIAS
-773 YDNLRFRY
+773 YDNLHFHF

-852 DKDMIAAT
+852 NKDPIAAT

-893 MTDEQHKLY
+893 MTDEQNKLY
-902 NANALK
+902 TANTLK
-908 LQKDLEK
+908 LQKDLEQ
-915 QSDSMFKTSKIQILS
+915 QSDSMFKTSKIQILA

-957 TCIQLIQNA
+957 TCIQLIENA

-984 IIERRLKAERILYYR
+984 VIERRLKAERILYYR

-1013 SAFNE
+1013 NAFNE
-1018 NKVPVFLISL
+1018 NKIPVFLISL

-1066 QKHTVTVYKLIARHT
+1066 QTHTVTVYKLIARHT

-1103 EGVTASHLTRDD
+1103 EGVTASQLTKEELLK
-1115 LLQILQN
+1115 LLQN

>member
-1 MAITRMTVIKASSDA
+1 MAITRMTVIKASTDA

-37 MNTLTD
+37 INTLTG

-61 QVSIDEDESRII
+61 QVSIDEDENQIV

-79 PDFYQSQGLC
+79 SDFYQSEGLC

-104 LQTSFSV
+104 IQTSFPA
-111 KNQNRIGQTLI
+111 KKQNRIGQTLI
-122 ESYIQQSTRSPY
+122 ESYIHQSSGTHYP
-134 SAEALESRG
+134 AEASETKVL
-143 MIELEPI
+143 IELEPI
-150 LHKQYNKLSVDFKI
+150 LHKQYHKLSVDFKI
-164 GTSKKYVIKDL
+164 GTGKKYVIKDL
-175 LEFARLVR
+175 LEFARLI
-183 EHELFQYGKNL
+183 HQGELFQYGKNL
-194 KFFHEPEAFASD
+194 KFFHEPEAFTSE
-206 SRELLNFIMQRI
+206 SRSMLAFIMQRI
-218 EEYEYHFHYVQD
+218 EEYEYHFHCVQD
-230 STYRFQTMKALRF
+230 STYRFQTMKALRY
-243 LPLSPTAI
+243 LPLSPTAV
-251 DTFLNLMLGRSLQF
+251 DMFLNMMIGHTLQF
-265 QLDDRSQTIHVV
+265 DLDNHIRPIYVT
-277 DGDPSLSL
+277 DGDPELTL
-285 ELKSEG
+285 ELKAE
-291 TDSYHLTIENCLI
+291 DSDTYHLTIEDCLI
-304 ISGAHHFWILK
+304 LSGARTFWILK
-315 DKKLYKC
+315 DKILYRC
-322 SDAFKRD
+322 SEAFKKD

-363 EAHTDFHAEGIDL
+363 EAHTDFHTEGVDL
-376 SSYEPPEAH
+376 TDYEPPEAH

-399 CTAYARYNDETFS
+399 CTAYARYGEETFS

-420 DGFRDAAMENKI
+420 DGFRDASMENRI
-432 LTAIQTYFRPV
+432 LTAIQTYFQPAAISGNEDSPV
-443 LSSEYEDQHLPD
+443 ADA
-455 VDGDF
+455 DF
-460 VISHDDPSAFLFL
+460 IISHDDQAAFLFL

-500 PKTAVGVSVSNGL
+500 PRTAVGVSVSNGL
-513 LEIDIQSDTLPYEEL
+513 LEIDVHSDSLPYEEL

-563 ADGLRLSEKD
+563 ADGLRLSEQA
-573 IRHGK
+573 IRGGR
-578 ITVPLYRASYIDSV
+578 ISVPLYRASYIDAV

-622 YEVPDALKPI
+622 YEVPDAMKPI

-663 KTLQIITLLEHTRI
+663 KTLQIITLLEHARL
-677 EAISGNIDA
+677 EAISKTVDLTDTA
-686 SEALDSPDDA
+686 SHTACPP
-696 DSSMTISASEQAHP
+696 P
-710 VSLII
+710 VSLIV

-729 HFAPQLKTL
+729 HFAPNLKTL
-738 LIIGTAQERRELLTH
+738 LITGTAQERQELLTH
-753 YSDYDVLITSYDML
+753 YADYDVLITSYDML
-767 KRDIAC
+767 KRDIAS
-773 YDNLRFRY
+773 YDNLHFHY

-852 DKDMIAAT
+852 NKDQIAAT

-893 MTDEQHKLY
+893 MTDEQNKLY
-902 NANALK
+902 TANTLK
-908 LQKDLEK
+908 LQKDLEQ
-915 QSDSMFKTSKIQILS
+915 QSDSMFKTSKIQILA

-957 TCIQLIQNA
+957 TCIQLIENA

-984 IIERRLKAERILYYR
+984 VIERRLKAERILYYR

-1013 SAFNE
+1013 NAFNE
-1018 NKVPVFLISL
+1018 NKIPVFLISL

-1066 QKHTVTVYKLIARHT
+1066 QTHTVTVYKLIARHT

-1091 NKKALSDQILSE
+1091 NKKTLSDQILSE
-1103 EGVTASHLTRDD
+1103 KGVTASQLTKEE

>member
-37 MNTLTD
+37 INTLTD

-61 QVSIDEDESRII
+61 QVSIDEDESQIV

-79 PDFYQSQGLC
+79 SDFYQAEGLC

-104 LQTSFSV
+104 IQTSFPS
-111 KNQNRIGQTLI
+111 KKQNRIGQTLI
-122 ESYIQQSTRSPY
+122 ESYIHQSSGSHYP
-134 SAEALESRG
+134 AEASETKVL
-143 MIELEPI
+143 IELEPI
-150 LHKQYNKLSVDFKI
+150 LHKQYHKLSVDFKI
-164 GTSKKYVIKDL
+164 GTGKKYVIKDL
-175 LEFARLVR
+175 LEFARLI
-183 EHELFQYGKNL
+183 HQGELFQYGKNL
-194 KFFHEPEAFASD
+194 KFFHEPEAFTSE
-206 SRELLNFIMQRI
+206 SRSMLAFIMQRI
-218 EEYEYHFHYVQD
+218 EEYEYHFHCVQD
-230 STYRFQTMKALRF
+230 STYRFQTMKALRY
-243 LPLSPTAI
+243 LPLSPTAV
-251 DTFLNLMLGRSLQF
+251 DMFLNMMIGHTLQF
-265 QLDDRSQTIHVV
+265 DLDDHIRPIYVT
-277 DGDPSLSL
+277 DGDPELTL
-285 ELKSEG
+285 ELKAE
-291 TDSYHLTIENCLI
+291 DSDTYHLTIEDCLI
-304 ISGAHHFWILK
+304 LSGARTFWILK
-315 DKKLYKC
+315 DKILYRC
-322 SDAFKRD
+322 SEAFKKD

-363 EAHTDFHAEGIDL
+363 EAHTDFHTEGVDL
-376 SSYEPPEAH
+376 TDYEPPEAH

-399 CTAYARYNDETFS
+399 CTAYARYGEETFS

-420 DGFRDAAMENKI
+420 DGFRDAAMENRI
-432 LTAIQTYFRPV
+432 LTAIQTYFQPAAVSGNEDSPV
-443 LSSEYEDQHLPD
+443 ADA
-455 VDGDF
+455 DF
-460 VISHDDPSAFLFL
+460 IISHDDQAAFLFL

-500 PKTAVGVSVSNGL
+500 PRTAVGVSVSNGL
-513 LEIDIQSDTLPYEEL
+513 LEIDIHSDSLPYEEL

-563 ADGLRLSEKD
+563 ADGLRLSEQA
-573 IRHGK
+573 IRGGR
-578 ITVPLYRASYIDSV
+578 ISVPLYRASYIDAV

-622 YEVPDALKPI
+622 YEVPDAMKPI

-663 KTLQIITLLEHTRI
+663 KTLQIITLLEHARL
-677 EAISGNIDA
+677 EAISKTVDLTDTA
-686 SEALDSPDDA
+686 SHTACPP
-696 DSSMTISASEQAHP
+696 P
-710 VSLII
+710 VSLIV

-729 HFAPQLKTL
+729 HFAPNLKTL
-738 LIIGTAQERRELLTH
+738 LITGTAQERQELLTH
-753 YSDYDVLITSYDML
+753 YADYDVLITSYDML
-767 KRDIAC
+767 KRDIAS
-773 YDNLRFRY
+773 YDNLHFHY

-823 LWSIFEYLMPGF
+823 FWSIFEYLMPGF

-852 DKDMIAAT
+852 NKDQIAAT

-893 MTDEQHKLY
+893 MTDEQNKLY
-902 NANALK
+902 TANTLK
-908 LQKDLEK
+908 LQKDLEQ
-915 QSDSMFKTSKIQILS
+915 QSDSMFKTSKIQILA

-957 TCIQLIQNA
+957 TCIQLIENA

-984 IIERRLKAERILYYR
+984 VIERRLKAERILYYR

-1013 SAFNE
+1013 NAFNE
-1018 NKVPVFLISL
+1018 NKIPVFLISL

-1066 QKHTVTVYKLIARHT
+1066 QTHTVTVYKLIARHT

-1091 NKKALSDQILSE
+1091 NKKTLSDQILSE
-1103 EGVTASHLTRDD
+1103 EGVTASQLTKEELLK
-1115 LLQILQN
+1115 LLQN

>member
-1 MAITRMTVIKASSDA
+1 MAITRMTVIKASTDA

-37 MNTLTD
+37 INTLTG

-61 QVSIDEDESRII
+61 QVSIDEDENQIV

-79 PDFYQSQGLC
+79 SDFYQSEGLC

-104 LQTSFSV
+104 IQTSFPA
-111 KNQNRIGQTLI
+111 KKQNRIGQTLI
-122 ESYIQQSTRSPY
+122 ESYIHQSSGTHYP
-134 SAEALESRG
+134 AEASETKVL
-143 MIELEPI
+143 IELEPI
-150 LHKQYNKLSVDFKI
+150 LHKQYHKLSVDFKI
-164 GTSKKYVIKDL
+164 GTGKKYVIKDL
-175 LEFARLVR
+175 LEFARLIR
-183 EHELFQYGKNL
+183 QGELSQYGKNL
-194 KFFHEPEAFASD
+194 KFFHEPEAFTSE
-206 SRELLNFIMQRI
+206 SRSMLAFIMQRI
-218 EEYEYHFHYVQD
+218 EEYEYHFHCVQD
-230 STYRFQTMKALRF
+230 STYRFQTMKALRY
-243 LPLSPTAI
+243 LPLSPTAV
-251 DTFLNLMLGRSLQF
+251 DMFLNMMIGHTLQF
-265 QLDDRSQTIHVV
+265 DLDDHIRPIYVT
-277 DGDPSLSL
+277 DGDPELTL
-285 ELKSEG
+285 ELKAE
-291 TDSYHLTIENCLI
+291 DSDTYHLTIEDCLI
-304 ISGAHHFWILK
+304 LSGARTFWILK
-315 DKKLYKC
+315 DKILYRC
-322 SDAFKRD
+322 SEAFKKD

-363 EAHTDFHAEGIDL
+363 EAHTDFHTEGVDL
-376 SSYEPPEAH
+376 TDYEPPEAH

-399 CTAYARYNDETFS
+399 CTAYARYGEETFS

-420 DGFRDAAMENKI
+420 DGFRDASMENRI
-432 LTAIQTYFRPV
+432 LTAIQTYFQPAAISGNEDSPV
-443 LSSEYEDQHLPD
+443 ADA
-455 VDGDF
+455 DF
-460 VISHDDPSAFLFL
+460 IISHDDQAAFLFL

-500 PKTAVGVSVSNGL
+500 PRTAVGVSVSNGL
-513 LEIDIQSDTLPYEEL
+513 LEIDIHSDSLPYEEL

-563 ADGLRLSEKD
+563 ADGLRLSEQA
-573 IRHGK
+573 IRGGR
-578 ITVPLYRASYIDSV
+578 ISVPLYRASYIDAV

-622 YEVPDALKPI
+622 YEVPDAMKPI

-663 KTLQIITLLEHTRI
+663 KTLQIITLLEHARL
-677 EAISGNIDA
+677 EAISKTVDLTDTA
-686 SEALDSPDDA
+686 SHTACPP
-696 DSSMTISASEQAHP
+696 P
-710 VSLII
+710 VSLIV

-729 HFAPQLKTL
+729 HFAPNLKTL
-738 LIIGTAQERRELLTH
+738 LITGTAQERQELLTH
-753 YSDYDVLITSYDML
+753 YADYDVLITSYDML
-767 KRDIAC
+767 KRDIAS
-773 YDNLRFRY
+773 YDNLHFHY

-852 DKDMIAAT
+852 NKDQIAAT

-893 MTDEQHKLY
+893 MTDEQNKLY
-902 NANALK
+902 TANTLK
-908 LQKDLEK
+908 LQKDLEQ
-915 QSDSMFKTSKIQILS
+915 QSDSMFKTSKIQILA

-957 TCIQLIQNA
+957 TCIQLIENA

-984 IIERRLKAERILYYR
+984 VIERRLKAERILYYR

-1013 SAFNE
+1013 NAFNE
-1018 NKVPVFLISL
+1018 NKIPVFLISL

-1066 QKHTVTVYKLIARHT
+1066 QTHTVTVYKLIARHT

-1091 NKKALSDQILSE
+1091 NKKTLSDQILSE
-1103 EGVTASHLTRDD
+1103 KGVTASQLTKEELLK
-1115 LLQILQN
+1115 LLQN

>member
-37 MNTLTD
+37 INTLTG

-61 QVSIDEDESRII
+61 QVSIDEDESQIV

-79 PDFYQSQGLC
+79 SDFYQSEGLC

-104 LQTSFSV
+104 IQTSFPS

-122 ESYIQQSTRSPY
+122 ESYIHQSSGSHYP
-134 SAEALESRG
+134 AEASETKVL
-143 MIELEPI
+143 IELEPI
-150 LHKQYNKLSVDFKI
+150 LHKQYHKLSVDFKI
-164 GTSKKYVIKDL
+164 GTGKKYVIKDL
-175 LEFARLVR
+175 LEFARLIR
-183 EHELFQYGKNL
+183 QGELFQYGKNL
-194 KFFHEPEAFASD
+194 KFFHEPEAFTSE
-206 SRELLNFIMQRI
+206 SRSMLAFIMQRI
-218 EEYEYHFHYVQD
+218 EEYEYHFHCVQD
-230 STYRFQTMKALRF
+230 STYRFQTMKALRY
-243 LPLSPTAI
+243 LPLSPTAV
-251 DTFLNLMLGRSLQF
+251 DMFLNMMIGHTLQF
-265 QLDDRSQTIHVV
+265 DLDDHIRPIYVT
-277 DGDPSLSL
+277 DGDPELTL
-285 ELKSEG
+285 ELKAE
-291 TDSYHLTIENCLI
+291 DSDTYHLTIEDCLI
-304 ISGAHHFWILK
+304 LSGARTFWILK
-315 DKKLYKC
+315 DKILYRC
-322 SDAFKRD
+322 SEAFKKD

-363 EAHTDFHAEGIDL
+363 EAHTDFHTEGVDL
-376 SSYEPPEAH
+376 TDYEPPEAH

-399 CTAYARYNDETFS
+399 CTAYARYGEETFS

-420 DGFRDAAMENKI
+420 DGFRDASMENRI
-432 LTAIQTYFRPV
+432 LTAIQTYFQPAAVSGNEDSPV
-443 LSSEYEDQHLPD
+443 AVADA
-455 VDGDF
+455 DF
-460 VISHDDPSAFLFL
+460 IISHDDQAAFLFL

-500 PKTAVGVSVSNGL
+500 PRTAVGVSVSNGL
-513 LEIDIQSDTLPYEEL
+513 LEIDIHSDSLPYEEL

-563 ADGLRLSEKD
+563 ADGLRLSEQA
-573 IRHGK
+573 IRGGR
-578 ITVPLYRASYIDSV
+578 ISVPLYRASYIDAV

-622 YEVPDALKPI
+622 YEVPDAMKPI

-663 KTLQIITLLEHTRI
+663 KTLQIITLLEHARL
-677 EAISGNIDA
+677 EAISKTVDLTDTA
-686 SEALDSPDDA
+686 SHTACPP
-696 DSSMTISASEQAHP
+696 P
-710 VSLII
+710 VSLIV

-729 HFAPQLKTL
+729 HFAPNLKTL
-738 LIIGTAQERRELLTH
+738 LITGTAQERQELLTH
-753 YSDYDVLITSYDML
+753 YADYDVLITSYDML
-767 KRDIAC
+767 KRDIAS
-773 YDNLRFRY
+773 YDNLHFHY

-852 DKDMIAAT
+852 NKDQIAAT

-893 MTDEQHKLY
+893 MTDEQNKLY
-902 NANALK
+902 TANTLK
-908 LQKDLEK
+908 LQKDLEQ
-915 QSDSMFKTSKIQILS
+915 QSDSMFKTSKIQILA

-957 TCIQLIQNA
+957 TCIQLIENA

-984 IIERRLKAERILYYR
+984 VIERRLKAERILYYR

-1013 SAFNE
+1013 NAFNE
-1018 NKVPVFLISL
+1018 NKIPVFLISL

-1066 QKHTVTVYKLIARHT
+1066 QTHTVTVYKLIARHT

-1103 EGVTASHLTRDD
+1103 EGVTASQLTKEDC
-1115 LLQILQN
+1115 

>member
-37 MNTLTD
+37 INTLTD

-61 QVSIDEDESRII
+61 QVSIDEDESQIV

-79 PDFYQSQGLC
+79 SDFYQSEGLC

-104 LQTSFSV
+104 IQTSFPS
-111 KNQNRIGQTLI
+111 KKQNRIGQTLI
-122 ESYIQQSTRSPY
+122 ESYIHQSSGTHYPAKAS
-134 SAEALESRG
+134 ETKVL
-143 MIELEPI
+143 IELEPI
-150 LHKQYNKLSVDFKI
+150 LHKQYHKLSVDFKI
-164 GTSKKYVIKDL
+164 GTGKKYVIKDL
-175 LEFARLVR
+175 LEFARLIR
-183 EHELFQYGKNL
+183 QGELFQYGKNL
-194 KFFHEPEAFASD
+194 KFFHEPEAFTSE
-206 SRELLNFIMQRI
+206 SRSMLAFIMQRI
-218 EEYEYHFHYVQD
+218 EEYEYHFHCVQD
-230 STYRFQTMKALRF
+230 STYRFQTMKALRY
-243 LPLSPTAI
+243 LPLSPTAV
-251 DTFLNLMLGRSLQF
+251 DMFLNMMIGHTLQF
-265 QLDDRSQTIHVV
+265 DLDDHIRPIYVT
-277 DGDPSLSL
+277 DGDPELTL
-285 ELKSEG
+285 ELKAE
-291 TDSYHLTIENCLI
+291 DSDTYHLTIEDCLI
-304 ISGAHHFWILK
+304 LSGARTFWILK
-315 DKKLYKC
+315 DKILYRC
-322 SDAFKRD
+322 SEAFKKD

-363 EAHTDFHAEGIDL
+363 EAHTDFHTEGVDL
-376 SSYEPPEAH
+376 TDYEPPEAH

-399 CTAYARYNDETFS
+399 CTAYARYGEETFS

-420 DGFRDAAMENKI
+420 DGFRDASMENRI
-432 LTAIQTYFRPV
+432 LTAIQTYFQPAAVSGNEDSPV
-443 LSSEYEDQHLPD
+443 ADA
-455 VDGDF
+455 DF
-460 VISHDDPSAFLFL
+460 IISHDDQAAFLFL

-500 PKTAVGVSVSNGL
+500 PRTAVGVSVSNGL
-513 LEIDIQSDTLPYEEL
+513 LEIDIHSDSLPYEEL

-563 ADGLRLSEKD
+563 ADGLRLSEQA
-573 IRHGK
+573 IRGGR
-578 ITVPLYRASYIDSV
+578 ISVPLYRASYIDAV

-622 YEVPDALKPI
+622 YEVPDAMKPI

-663 KTLQIITLLEHTRI
+663 KTLQIITLLEHARL
-677 EAISGNIDA
+677 EAISKTVDLTDTA
-686 SEALDSPDDA
+686 SHTACPP
-696 DSSMTISASEQAHP
+696 P
-710 VSLII
+710 VSLIV

-729 HFAPQLKTL
+729 HFAPNLKTL
-738 LIIGTAQERRELLTH
+738 LITGTAQERQELLTH
-753 YSDYDVLITSYDML
+753 YADYDVLITSYDML
-767 KRDIAC
+767 KRDIAS
-773 YDNLRFRY
+773 YDNLHFHF

-852 DKDMIAAT
+852 NKDQIAAT

-893 MTDEQHKLY
+893 MTDEQNKLY
-902 NANALK
+902 TANTLK
-908 LQKDLEK
+908 LQKDLEQ
-915 QSDSMFKTSKIQILS
+915 QSDNMFKTSKIQILA

-957 TCIQLIQNA
+957 TCIQLIENA

-984 IIERRLKAERILYYR
+984 VIERRLKAERILYYR

-1013 SAFNE
+1013 NAFNE
-1018 NKVPVFLISL
+1018 NKIPVFLISL

-1066 QKHTVTVYKLIARHT
+1066 QTHTVTVYKLIARHT

-1103 EGVTASHLTRDD
+1103 EGVTASQLTKEELLK
-1115 LLQILQN
+1115 LLQN

>member
-37 MNTLTD
+37 INTLTG

-61 QVSIDEDESRII
+61 QVSIDEDESQIV

-79 PDFYQSQGLC
+79 SDFYQSEGLC

-104 LQTSFSV
+104 IQTSFPS
-111 KNQNRIGQTLI
+111 KKQNRIGQTLI
-122 ESYIQQSTRSPY
+122 ESYIHQSSGSHYP
-134 SAEALESRG
+134 AEASETKVL
-143 MIELEPI
+143 IELEPI
-150 LHKQYNKLSVDFKI
+150 LHNQYHKLSVDFKI

-175 LEFARLVR
+175 LEFARLIR
-183 EHELFQYGKNL
+183 QGELFQYGKNL
-194 KFFHEPEAFASD
+194 KFFHEPEAFTTE
-206 SRELLNFIMQRI
+206 SRNMLAFIMQRI
-218 EEYEYHFHYVQD
+218 EEYEYHFHCVQD
-230 STYRFQTMKALRF
+230 STYRFQTMKALRY
-243 LPLSPTAI
+243 LPLSPTAV
-251 DTFLNLMLGRSLQF
+251 DMFLNMMIGHTLLF
-265 QLDDRSQTIHVV
+265 DLDDHIRPIYVT
-277 DGDPSLSL
+277 DGDPELTL
-285 ELKSEG
+285 ELKAE
-291 TDSYHLTIENCLI
+291 DSDTYHLTIEDCLI
-304 ISGAHHFWILK
+304 LSGARTFWILK
-315 DKKLYKC
+315 DKILYRC
-322 SDAFKRD
+322 SEAFKKD

-363 EAHTDFHAEGIDL
+363 EAHTDFHTEGVDL
-376 SSYEPPEAH
+376 TDYEPPEAH

-399 CTAYARYNDETFS
+399 CTAYARYGEETFS

-420 DGFRDAAMENKI
+420 DGFRDAAMENRI
-432 LTAIQTYFRPV
+432 LTAIQTYFQPAAVSGNEDSPV
-443 LSSEYEDQHLPD
+443 ADA
-455 VDGDF
+455 DF
-460 VISHDDPSAFLFL
+460 IISHDDQAAFLFL

-500 PKTAVGVSVSNGL
+500 PRTAVGVSVSNGL
-513 LEIDIQSDTLPYEEL
+513 LEIDIHSDSLPYEEL

-563 ADGLRLSEKD
+563 ADGLRLSEQA
-573 IRHGK
+573 IRGGR
-578 ITVPLYRASYIDSV
+578 ISVPLYRASYIDAV

-622 YEVPDALKPI
+622 YEVPDAMKPI

-663 KTLQIITLLEHTRI
+663 KTLQIITLLEHARL
-677 EAISGNIDA
+677 EAISKTVDLTDTA
-686 SEALDSPDDA
+686 SHTACPP
-696 DSSMTISASEQAHP
+696 P
-710 VSLII
+710 VSLIV

-729 HFAPQLKTL
+729 HFAPNLKTL
-738 LIIGTAQERRELLTH
+738 LITGTAQERQELLTH
-753 YSDYDVLITSYDML
+753 YADYDVLITSYDML
-767 KRDIAC
+767 KRDIAR
-773 YDNLRFRY
+773 YDNLHFHY

-852 DKDMIAAT
+852 NKDQIAAT

-893 MTDEQHKLY
+893 MTDEQNKLY
-902 NANALK
+902 TANTLK
-908 LQKDLEK
+908 LQKDLEQ
-915 QSDSMFKTSKIQILS
+915 QSDSMFKTSKIQILA

-957 TCIQLIQNA
+957 TCIQLIENA

-984 IIERRLKAERILYYR
+984 VIERRLKAERILYYR

-1013 SAFNE
+1013 NAFNE
-1018 NKVPVFLISL
+1018 NKIPVFLISL

-1066 QKHTVTVYKLIARHT
+1066 QTHTVTVYKLIARHT

-1103 EGVTASHLTRDD
+1103 EGVTASQLTKEELLK
-1115 LLQILQN
+1115 LLQN

>member
-37 MNTLTD
+37 INTLTD

-61 QVSIDEDESRII
+61 QVSIDEDESQIV

-79 PDFYQSQGLC
+79 SDFYQSEGLC

-104 LQTSFSV
+104 IQTSFPS
-111 KNQNRIGQTLI
+111 KKQNRIGQTLI
-122 ESYIQQSTRSPY
+122 ESYIHQSSGSHYP
-134 SAEALESRG
+134 AEASETKVL
-143 MIELEPI
+143 IELEPI
-150 LHKQYNKLSVDFKI
+150 LHKQYHKLSVDFKI
-164 GTSKKYVIKDL
+164 GTGKKYVIKDL
-175 LEFARLVR
+175 LEFARLIR
-183 EHELFQYGKNL
+183 QGELFQYGKNL
-194 KFFHEPEAFASD
+194 KFFHEPEAFTTE
-206 SRELLNFIMQRI
+206 SRNMLAFIMQRI
-218 EEYEYHFHYVQD
+218 EEYEYHFHCVQD
-230 STYRFQTMKALRF
+230 STYRFQTMKALRY
-243 LPLSPTAI
+243 LPLSPTAV
-251 DTFLNLMLGRSLQF
+251 DMFLNMMIGHTLQF
-265 QLDDRSQTIHVV
+265 DLDDHIRPIYVT
-277 DGDPSLSL
+277 DGDPELTL
-285 ELKSEG
+285 ELKAE
-291 TDSYHLTIENCLI
+291 DSDTYHLTIEDCLI
-304 ISGAHHFWILK
+304 LSGARTFWILK
-315 DKKLYKC
+315 DKILYRC
-322 SDAFKRD
+322 SEAFKKD

-363 EAHTDFHAEGIDL
+363 EAHTDFHTEGVDL
-376 SSYEPPEAH
+376 TDYEPPEAH

-399 CTAYARYNDETFS
+399 CTAYARYGEETFS

-420 DGFRDAAMENKI
+420 DGFRDASMENRI
-432 LTAIQTYFRPV
+432 LTAIQTYFQPAAVSGNEDSPV
-443 LSSEYEDQHLPD
+443 ADA
-455 VDGDF
+455 DF
-460 VISHDDPSAFLFL
+460 IISHDDQAAFLFL

-500 PKTAVGVSVSNGL
+500 PRTAVGVSVSNGL
-513 LEIDIQSDTLPYEEL
+513 LEIDIHSDSLPYEEL

-563 ADGLRLSEKD
+563 ADGLRLSEQA
-573 IRHGK
+573 IRGGR
-578 ITVPLYRASYIDSV
+578 ISVPLYRASYIDAV

-622 YEVPDALKPI
+622 YEVPDAMKPI

-663 KTLQIITLLEHTRI
+663 KTLQIITLLEHARL
-677 EAISGNIDA
+677 EAISKTVDLTDTA
-686 SEALDSPDDA
+686 SHTACPP
-696 DSSMTISASEQAHP
+696 P
-710 VSLII
+710 VSLIV

-729 HFAPQLKTL
+729 HFAPNLKTL
-738 LIIGTAQERRELLTH
+738 LITGTAQERQELLTH
-753 YSDYDVLITSYDML
+753 YADYDVLITSYDML
-767 KRDIAC
+767 KRDIAS
-773 YDNLRFRY
+773 YDNLHFHF

-852 DKDMIAAT
+852 NKDQIAAT

-893 MTDEQHKLY
+893 MTDEQNKLY
-902 NANALK
+902 TANTLK
-908 LQKDLEK
+908 LQKDLEQ
-915 QSDSMFKTSKIQILS
+915 QSDSMFKTSKIQILA

-957 TCIQLIQNA
+957 TCIQLIENA

-984 IIERRLKAERILYYR
+984 VIERRLKAERILYYR

-1013 SAFNE
+1013 NAFNE
-1018 NKVPVFLISL
+1018 NKIPVFLISL

-1066 QKHTVTVYKLIARHT
+1066 QTHTVTVYKLIARHT

-1103 EGVTASHLTRDD
+1103 EGVTASQLTKEELLK
-1115 LLQILQN
+1115 LLQN

>member
-37 MNTLTD
+37 INTLTG

-61 QVSIDEDESRII
+61 QVSIDEDESQIV

-79 PDFYQSQGLC
+79 SDFYQSEGLC

-104 LQTSFSV
+104 IQISFPA
-111 KNQNRIGQTLI
+111 KKQNRIGQTLI
-122 ESYIQQSTRSPY
+122 ESYIHQSSGTHYP
-134 SAEALESRG
+134 AEASETKVL
-143 MIELEPI
+143 IELEPI
-150 LHKQYNKLSVDFKI
+150 LHKQYHKLSVDFKI
-164 GTSKKYVIKDL
+164 GTGKKYVIKDL
-175 LEFARLVR
+175 LEFARLIR
-183 EHELFQYGKNL
+183 QGELFQYGKNL
-194 KFFHEPEAFASD
+194 KFFHEPEAFTTE
-206 SRELLNFIMQRI
+206 SRNMLAFIMQRI
-218 EEYEYHFHYVQD
+218 EEYEYHFHCVQD
-230 STYRFQTMKALRF
+230 STYRFQTMKALRY
-243 LPLSPTAI
+243 LPLSPTAV
-251 DTFLNLMLGRSLQF
+251 DMFLNMMIGHTLQF
-265 QLDDRSQTIHVV
+265 DLDDHIRPIYVT
-277 DGDPSLSL
+277 DGDPELTL
-285 ELKSEG
+285 ELKAE
-291 TDSYHLTIENCLI
+291 DSDTYHLTIEDCLI
-304 ISGAHHFWILK
+304 LSGARTFWILK
-315 DKKLYKC
+315 DKILYRC
-322 SDAFKRD
+322 SEAFKKD

-336 LNRQKVREITLS
+336 LNRQKIREITLS

-363 EAHTDFHAEGIDL
+363 EAHTDFHTEGVDL
-376 SSYEPPEAH
+376 TDYEPPEAH

-399 CTAYARYNDETFS
+399 CTAYARYGEETFS

-420 DGFRDAAMENKI
+420 DGFRDASMENRI
-432 LTAIQTYFRPV
+432 LTAIQTYFQPAAVSGNEDSPV
-443 LSSEYEDQHLPD
+443 ADA
-455 VDGDF
+455 DF
-460 VISHDDPSAFLFL
+460 IISHDDQAAFLFL

-500 PKTAVGVSVSNGL
+500 PRTAVGVSVSNGL
-513 LEIDIQSDTLPYEEL
+513 LEIDIHSDSLPYEEL

-563 ADGLRLSEKD
+563 ADGLRLSEQA
-573 IRHGK
+573 IRGGR
-578 ITVPLYRASYIDSV
+578 ISVPLYRASYIDAV

-622 YEVPDALKPI
+622 YEVPDAMNPI

-663 KTLQIITLLEHTRI
+663 KTLQIITLLEHARL
-677 EAISGNIDA
+677 EAISKTVDLTDTA
-686 SEALDSPDDA
+686 SHTACPP
-696 DSSMTISASEQAHP
+696 P
-710 VSLII
+710 VSLIV

-729 HFAPQLKTL
+729 HFAPNLKTL
-738 LIIGTAQERRELLTH
+738 LITGTAQERQELLTH
-753 YSDYDVLITSYDML
+753 YADYDVLITSYDML
-767 KRDIAC
+767 KRDIAS
-773 YDNLRFRY
+773 YDNLHFHY

-798 RSVCSI
+798 RSVCNI

-852 DKDMIAAT
+852 NKDQIAAT

-893 MTDEQHKLY
+893 MTDEQNKLY
-902 NANALK
+902 TANTLK
-908 LQKDLEK
+908 LQKDLEQ
-915 QSDSMFKTSKIQILS
+915 QSDSMFKTSKIQILA

-957 TCIQLIQNA
+957 TCIQLIENA

-984 IIERRLKAERILYYR
+984 VIERRLKAERILYYR

-1013 SAFNE
+1013 NAFNE
-1018 NKVPVFLISL
+1018 NKIPVFLISL

-1066 QKHTVTVYKLIARHT
+1066 QTHTVTVYKLIARHT

-1103 EGVTASHLTRDD
+1103 EGVTASQLTKEELLK
-1115 LLQILQN
+1115 LLQN

>member
-37 MNTLTD
+37 INTLTD

-61 QVSIDEDESRII
+61 QVSIDEDESQIV

-79 PDFYQSQGLC
+79 SDFYQSEGLC

-104 LQTSFSV
+104 IQTSFPS
-111 KNQNRIGQTLI
+111 KKQNRIGQTLI
-122 ESYIQQSTRSPY
+122 ESYIHQSSGSHYP
-134 SAEALESRG
+134 AEASETKVL
-143 MIELEPI
+143 IELEPI
-150 LHKQYNKLSVDFKI
+150 LHKQYHKLSVDFKI
-164 GTSKKYVIKDL
+164 GTGKKYVIKDL
-175 LEFARLVR
+175 LEFARLIR
-183 EHELFQYGKNL
+183 QGELFQYGKNL
-194 KFFHEPEAFASD
+194 KFFHEPEAFTTE
-206 SRELLNFIMQRI
+206 SRNMLAFIMQRI
-218 EEYEYHFHYVQD
+218 EEYEYHFHCVQD
-230 STYRFQTMKALRF
+230 STYRFQTMKALRY
-243 LPLSPTAI
+243 LPLSPTAV
-251 DTFLNLMLGRSLQF
+251 DMFLNMMIGHTLQF
-265 QLDDRSQTIHVV
+265 DLDDHIRPIYVT
-277 DGDPSLSL
+277 DGDPELTL
-285 ELKSEG
+285 ELKAE
-291 TDSYHLTIENCLI
+291 DSDTYHLTIEDCLI
-304 ISGAHHFWILK
+304 LSGARTFWILK
-315 DKKLYKC
+315 DKILYRC
-322 SDAFKRD
+322 SEAFKKD

-363 EAHTDFHAEGIDL
+363 EAHTDFHTEGVDL
-376 SSYEPPEAH
+376 TDYEPPEAH

-399 CTAYARYNDETFS
+399 CTAYARYGEETFS

-420 DGFRDAAMENKI
+420 DGFRDASMENRI
-432 LTAIQTYFRPV
+432 LTAIQTYFQPAAVSGNEDSPV
-443 LSSEYEDQHLPD
+443 ADA
-455 VDGDF
+455 DF
-460 VISHDDPSAFLFL
+460 IISHDDQAAFLFL

-500 PKTAVGVSVSNGL
+500 PRTAVGVSVSNGL
-513 LEIDIQSDTLPYEEL
+513 LEIDIHSDSLPYEEL

-563 ADGLRLSEKD
+563 ADGLRLSEQA
-573 IRHGK
+573 IRGGR
-578 ITVPLYRASYIDSV
+578 ISVPLYRASYIDAV

-622 YEVPDALKPI
+622 YEVPDAIKPI

-663 KTLQIITLLEHTRI
+663 KTLQIITLLEHARL
-677 EAISGNIDA
+677 EAISKTVDLTDTA
-686 SEALDSPDDA
+686 SHTACPP
-696 DSSMTISASEQAHP
+696 P
-710 VSLII
+710 VSLIV

-729 HFAPQLKTL
+729 HFAPNLKTL
-738 LIIGTAQERRELLTH
+738 LITGTAQERQELLTH
-753 YSDYDVLITSYDML
+753 YADYDVLITSYDML
-767 KRDIAC
+767 KRDIAS
-773 YDNLRFRY
+773 YDNLHFHY

-852 DKDMIAAT
+852 NKDQIAAT

-893 MTDEQHKLY
+893 MTDEQNKLY
-902 NANALK
+902 TANTLK
-908 LQKDLEK
+908 LQKDLEQ
-915 QSDSMFKTSKIQILS
+915 QSDSMFKTSKIQILA

-957 TCIQLIQNA
+957 TCIQLIENA

-984 IIERRLKAERILYYR
+984 VIERRLKAERILYYR

-1013 SAFNE
+1013 NAFNE
-1018 NKVPVFLISL
+1018 NKIPVFLISL

-1066 QKHTVTVYKLIARHT
+1066 QTHTVTVYKLIARHT

-1103 EGVTASHLTRDD
+1103 EGVTASQLTKEELLK
-1115 LLQILQN
+1115 LLQN

>member
-37 MNTLTD
+37 INTLTG

-61 QVSIDEDESRII
+61 QVSIDEDESQIV

-79 PDFYQSQGLC
+79 SDFYQSEGLC

-104 LQTSFSV
+104 IQTSFPA
-111 KNQNRIGQTLI
+111 KKQNRIGQTLI
-122 ESYIQQSTRSPY
+122 ESYIHQSSGTHYP
-134 SAEALESRG
+134 AEASETKVL
-143 MIELEPI
+143 IELEPI
-150 LHKQYNKLSVDFKI
+150 LHKQYHKLSVDFKI
-164 GTSKKYVIKDL
+164 GTGKKYVIKDL
-175 LEFARLVR
+175 LEFARLIR
-183 EHELFQYGKNL
+183 QGELFQYGKNL
-194 KFFHEPEAFASD
+194 KFFHEPEAFTSE
-206 SRELLNFIMQRI
+206 SRSMLAFIMQRI
-218 EEYEYHFHYVQD
+218 EEYEYHFHCVQD
-230 STYRFQTMKALRF
+230 STYRFQTMKALRY
-243 LPLSPTAI
+243 LPLSPTAV
-251 DTFLNLMLGRSLQF
+251 DMFLNMMIGHTLQF
-265 QLDDRSQTIHVV
+265 DLDNHIRPIYVT
-277 DGDPSLSL
+277 DGDPELTL
-285 ELKSEG
+285 ELKAE
-291 TDSYHLTIENCLI
+291 DSDTYHLTIEDCLI
-304 ISGAHHFWILK
+304 LSGARTFWILK
-315 DKKLYKC
+315 DKILYRC
-322 SDAFKRD
+322 SEAFKKD

-336 LNRQKVREITLS
+336 LNRQKIREITLS

-363 EAHTDFHAEGIDL
+363 EAHTDFHTEGVDL
-376 SSYEPPEAH
+376 TDYEPPEAH

-399 CTAYARYNDETFS
+399 CTAYARYGEETFS

-420 DGFRDAAMENKI
+420 DGFRDASMENRI
-432 LTAIQTYFRPV
+432 LTAIQTYFQPAAVSGNEDSPV
-443 LSSEYEDQHLPD
+443 ADA
-455 VDGDF
+455 DF
-460 VISHDDPSAFLFL
+460 IISHDDQAAFLFL

-500 PKTAVGVSVSNGL
+500 PRTAVGVSVSNGL
-513 LEIDIQSDTLPYEEL
+513 LEIDVHSDSLPYEEL

-563 ADGLRLSEKD
+563 ADGLRLSEQA
-573 IRHGK
+573 IRGGR
-578 ITVPLYRASYIDSV
+578 ISVPLYRASYIDAV

-622 YEVPDALKPI
+622 YEVPDAMKPI

-663 KTLQIITLLEHTRI
+663 KTLQIITLLEHARL
-677 EAISGNIDA
+677 EAISKTVDLTDTA
-686 SEALDSPDDA
+686 SHTACPP
-696 DSSMTISASEQAHP
+696 P
-710 VSLII
+710 VSLIV

-729 HFAPQLKTL
+729 HFAPNLKTL
-738 LIIGTAQERRELLTH
+738 LITGTAQERQELLTH
-753 YSDYDVLITSYDML
+753 YADYDVLITSYDML
-767 KRDIAC
+767 KRDIAR
-773 YDNLRFRY
+773 YDNLHFHY

-852 DKDMIAAT
+852 NKDQIAAT

-893 MTDEQHKLY
+893 MTDEQNKLY
-902 NANALK
+902 TANTLK
-908 LQKDLEK
+908 LQKDLEQ
-915 QSDSMFKTSKIQILS
+915 QSDSMFKTSKIQILA

-957 TCIQLIQNA
+957 TCIQLIENA

-984 IIERRLKAERILYYR
+984 VIERRLKAERILYYR

-1013 SAFNE
+1013 NAFNE
-1018 NKVPVFLISL
+1018 NKIPVFLISL

-1066 QKHTVTVYKLIARHT
+1066 QTHTVTVYKLIARHT

-1103 EGVTASHLTRDD
+1103 EGVTASKLTKEELLK
-1115 LLQILQN
+1115 LLQN

>member
-37 MNTLTD
+37 INTLTD

-61 QVSIDEDESRII
+61 QVSIDEDESQIV

-79 PDFYQSQGLC
+79 SDFYQSEGLC

-104 LQTSFSV
+104 IQTSFPS
-111 KNQNRIGQTLI
+111 KKQNRIGQTLI
-122 ESYIQQSTRSPY
+122 ESYIHQSSGTHYPAKAS
-134 SAEALESRG
+134 ETKVL
-143 MIELEPI
+143 IELEPI
-150 LHKQYNKLSVDFKI
+150 LHKQYHKLSVDFKI
-164 GTSKKYVIKDL
+164 GTGKKYVIKDL
-175 LEFARLVR
+175 LEFARLIR
-183 EHELFQYGKNL
+183 QGELFQYGKNL
-194 KFFHEPEAFASD
+194 KFFHEPEAFTTE
-206 SRELLNFIMQRI
+206 SRNMLAFIMQRI
-218 EEYEYHFHYVQD
+218 EEYEYHFHCVQD
-230 STYRFQTMKALRF
+230 STYRFQTMKALRY
-243 LPLSPTAI
+243 LPLSPTAV
-251 DTFLNLMLGRSLQF
+251 DMFLNMMIGHTLQF
-265 QLDDRSQTIHVV
+265 DLDDHIRPIYVT
-277 DGDPSLSL
+277 DGDPELTL
-285 ELKSEG
+285 ELKAE
-291 TDSYHLTIENCLI
+291 DSDTYHLTIEDCLI
-304 ISGAHHFWILK
+304 LSGARTFWILK
-315 DKKLYKC
+315 DKILYRC
-322 SDAFKRD
+322 SEAFKKD

-363 EAHTDFHAEGIDL
+363 EAHTDFHTEGVDL
-376 SSYEPPEAH
+376 TDYEPPEAH

-399 CTAYARYNDETFS
+399 CTAYARYGEETFS

-420 DGFRDAAMENKI
+420 DGFRDAAMENRI
-432 LTAIQTYFRPV
+432 LTAIQTYFQPAAVSGNEDSPV
-443 LSSEYEDQHLPD
+443 ADA
-455 VDGDF
+455 DF
-460 VISHDDPSAFLFL
+460 IISHDDQAAFLFL

-500 PKTAVGVSVSNGL
+500 PRTAVGVSVSNGL
-513 LEIDIQSDTLPYEEL
+513 LEIDIHSDSLPYEEL

-563 ADGLRLSEKD
+563 ADGLRLSEQA
-573 IRHGK
+573 IRGGR
-578 ITVPLYRASYIDSV
+578 ISVPLYRASYIDAV

-622 YEVPDALKPI
+622 YEVPDAMKPI

-663 KTLQIITLLEHTRI
+663 KTLQIITLLEHARL
-677 EAISGNIDA
+677 EAISKTVDLTDTA
-686 SEALDSPDDA
+686 SHTACPP
-696 DSSMTISASEQAHP
+696 P
-710 VSLII
+710 VSLIV

-729 HFAPQLKTL
+729 HFAPNLKTL
-738 LIIGTAQERRELLTH
+738 LITGTAQERQELLTH
-753 YSDYDVLITSYDML
+753 YADYDVLITSYDML
-767 KRDIAC
+767 KRDIAS
-773 YDNLRFRY
+773 YDNLHFHF

-798 RSVCSI
+798 RSVCNI

-852 DKDMIAAT
+852 NKDQIAAT

-893 MTDEQHKLY
+893 MTDEQNKLY
-902 NANALK
+902 TANTLK
-908 LQKDLEK
+908 LQKDLEQ
-915 QSDSMFKTSKIQILS
+915 QSDSMFKTSKIQILA

-957 TCIQLIQNA
+957 TCIQLIENA

-984 IIERRLKAERILYYR
+984 VIERRLKAERILYYR

-1013 SAFNE
+1013 NAFNE
-1018 NKVPVFLISL
+1018 NKIPVFLISL

-1066 QKHTVTVYKLIARHT
+1066 QTHTVTVYKLIARHT

-1103 EGVTASHLTRDD
+1103 EGVTASQLTKEELLK
-1115 LLQILQN
+1115 LLQN

>member
-1 MAITRMTVIKASSDA
+1 MAITRMTVIKASTDA

-37 MNTLTD
+37 INTLTG

-61 QVSIDEDESRII
+61 QVSIDEDENQIV

-79 PDFYQSQGLC
+79 SDFYQSEGLC

-104 LQTSFSV
+104 IQTSFPA
-111 KNQNRIGQTLI
+111 KKQNRIGQTLI
-122 ESYIQQSTRSPY
+122 ESYIHQSSGTHYP
-134 SAEALESRG
+134 AEASETKVL
-143 MIELEPI
+143 IELEPI
-150 LHKQYNKLSVDFKI
+150 LHKQYHKLSVDFKI
-164 GTSKKYVIKDL
+164 GTGKKYVIKDL
-175 LEFARLVR
+175 LEFARLI
-183 EHELFQYGKNL
+183 HQGELFQYGKNL
-194 KFFHEPEAFASD
+194 KFFHEPEAFTTE
-206 SRELLNFIMQRI
+206 SRNMLAFIMQRI
-218 EEYEYHFHYVQD
+218 EEYEYHFHCVQD
-230 STYRFQTMKALRF
+230 STYRFQTMKALRY
-243 LPLSPTAI
+243 LPLSPTAV
-251 DTFLNLMLGRSLQF
+251 DMFLNMMIGHTLLF
-265 QLDDRSQTIHVV
+265 DLDDHIRPIYVT
-277 DGDPSLSL
+277 DGDPELTL
-285 ELKSEG
+285 ELKAE
-291 TDSYHLTIENCLI
+291 DSDTYHLTIEDCLI
-304 ISGAHHFWILK
+304 LSGARTFWILK
-315 DKKLYKC
+315 DKILYRC
-322 SDAFKRD
+322 SEAFKKD

-363 EAHTDFHAEGIDL
+363 EAHTDFHTEGVDL
-376 SSYEPPEAH
+376 TDYEPPEAH

-399 CTAYARYNDETFS
+399 CTAYARYGEETFS

-420 DGFRDAAMENKI
+420 DGFRDAAMENRI
-432 LTAIQTYFRPV
+432 LTAIQTYFQPAAVSGNEDSPV
-443 LSSEYEDQHLPD
+443 ADA
-455 VDGDF
+455 DF
-460 VISHDDPSAFLFL
+460 IISHDDQAAFLFL

-494 IRILSA
+494 IRILST
-500 PKTAVGVSVSNGL
+500 PRTAVGVSVSNGL
-513 LEIDIQSDTLPYEEL
+513 LEIDIHSDSLPYEEL
-528 AGILNS
+528 DGILNS

-563 ADGLRLSEKD
+563 ADGLRLSEQA
-573 IRHGK
+573 IRGGR
-578 ITVPLYRASYIDSV
+578 ISVPLYRASYIDAV

-622 YEVPDALKPI
+622 YEVPDAMKPI

-663 KTLQIITLLEHTRI
+663 KTLQIITLLEHARL
-677 EAISGNIDA
+677 EAISKTVDLTDTA
-686 SEALDSPDDA
+686 SHTACPP
-696 DSSMTISASEQAHP
+696 P
-710 VSLII
+710 VSLIV

-729 HFAPQLKTL
+729 HFAPNLKTL
-738 LIIGTAQERRELLTH
+738 LITGTAQERQELLTH
-753 YSDYDVLITSYDML
+753 YADYDVLITSYDML
-767 KRDIAC
+767 KRDIAS
-773 YDNLRFRY
+773 YDNLHFHY

-852 DKDMIAAT
+852 NKDQIAAT

-893 MTDEQHKLY
+893 MTDEQNKLY
-902 NANALK
+902 TANTLK
-908 LQKDLEK
+908 LQKDLEQ
-915 QSDSMFKTSKIQILS
+915 QSDSMFKTSKIQILA

-957 TCIQLIQNA
+957 TCIQLIENA

-984 IIERRLKAERILYYR
+984 VIERRLKAERILYYR

-1013 SAFNE
+1013 NAFNE
-1018 NKVPVFLISL
+1018 NKIPVFLISL

-1066 QKHTVTVYKLIARHT
+1066 QTHTVTVYKLIARHT

-1103 EGVTASHLTRDD
+1103 EGVTASQLTKEELLK
-1115 LLQILQN
+1115 LLQN

>member
-37 MNTLTD
+37 INTLTG

-61 QVSIDEDESRII
+61 QVSIDEDESQIV

-79 PDFYQSQGLC
+79 SDFYQSEGLC

-104 LQTSFSV
+104 IQISFPA
-111 KNQNRIGQTLI
+111 KKQNRIGQTLI
-122 ESYIQQSTRSPY
+122 ESYIHQSSGTHYP
-134 SAEALESRG
+134 AEASETKVL
-143 MIELEPI
+143 IELEPI
-150 LHKQYNKLSVDFKI
+150 LHKQYHKLSVDFKI
-164 GTSKKYVIKDL
+164 GTGKKYVIKDL
-175 LEFARLVR
+175 LEFARLIR
-183 EHELFQYGKNL
+183 QGELFQYGKNL
-194 KFFHEPEAFASD
+194 KFFHEPEAFTTE
-206 SRELLNFIMQRI
+206 SRNMLAFIMQRI
-218 EEYEYHFHYVQD
+218 EEYEYHFHCVQD
-230 STYRFQTMKALRF
+230 STYRFQTMKALRY
-243 LPLSPTAI
+243 LPLSPTAV
-251 DTFLNLMLGRSLQF
+251 DMFLNMMIGHTLQF
-265 QLDDRSQTIHVV
+265 DLDDHIRPIYVT
-277 DGDPSLSL
+277 DGDPELTL
-285 ELKSEG
+285 ELKAEDG
-291 TDSYHLTIENCLI
+291 DTYHLTIEDCLI
-304 ISGAHHFWILK
+304 LSGAQTFWILQ
-315 DKKLYKC
+315 DKILYRC
-322 SDAFKRD
+322 SEAFKKD

-336 LNRQKVREITLS
+336 LNRQKIREITLS

-363 EAHTDFHAEGIDL
+363 EAHTDFHTEGVDL
-376 SSYEPPEAH
+376 TDYEPPEAH

-399 CTAYARYNDETFS
+399 CTAYARYGEETFS

-420 DGFRDAAMENKI
+420 DGFRDASMENRI
-432 LTAIQTYFRPV
+432 LTAIQTYFQPAAVSGNEDSPV
-443 LSSEYEDQHLPD
+443 ADA
-455 VDGDF
+455 DF
-460 VISHDDPSAFLFL
+460 IISHDDQAAFLFL

-500 PKTAVGVSVSNGL
+500 PRTAVGVSVSNGL
-513 LEIDIQSDTLPYEEL
+513 LEIDIHSDSLPYEEL

-563 ADGLRLSEKD
+563 ADGLRLSEQA
-573 IRHGK
+573 IRGGR
-578 ITVPLYRASYIDSV
+578 ISVPLYRASYIDAV
-592 LTSHNSDIQSHRDRY
+592 LTSHNSDMQSHRDRY

-622 YEVPDALKPI
+622 YEVPDAMKPI

-663 KTLQIITLLEHTRI
+663 KTLQIITLLEHARL
-677 EAISGNIDA
+677 EAISKTVDLAETA
-686 SEALDSPDDA
+686 SHTACPP
-696 DSSMTISASEQAHP
+696 P
-710 VSLII
+710 VSLIV

-729 HFAPQLKTL
+729 HFAPNLKTL
-738 LIIGTAQERRELLTH
+738 LITGTAQERQELLTH
-753 YSDYDVLITSYDML
+753 YADYDVLITSYDML
-767 KRDIAC
+767 KRDIAS
-773 YDNLRFRY
+773 YDNLHFHY

-852 DKDMIAAT
+852 NKDQIAAT

-893 MTDEQHKLY
+893 MTDEQNKLY
-902 NANALK
+902 TANTLK
-908 LQKDLEK
+908 LQKDLEQ
-915 QSDSMFKTSKIQILS
+915 QSDSMFKTSKIQILA

-957 TCIQLIQNA
+957 TCIQLIENA

-984 IIERRLKAERILYYR
+984 VIERRLKAERILYYR

-1013 SAFNE
+1013 NAFNE
-1018 NKVPVFLISL
+1018 NKIPVFLISL

-1066 QKHTVTVYKLIARHT
+1066 QTHTVTVYKLIARHT

-1103 EGVTASHLTRDD
+1103 EGVTASQLTKEE

>member
-1 MAITRMTVIKASSDA
+1 MTITRMTVIKASSDA

-37 MNTLTD
+37 INTLTG

-61 QVSIDEDESRII
+61 QVSIDEDESQIV

-79 PDFYQSQGLC
+79 SDFYQSEGLC

-104 LQTSFSV
+104 IQTSFPA
-111 KNQNRIGQTLI
+111 KKQNRIGQTLI
-122 ESYIQQSTRSPY
+122 ESYIHQSSGSHYP
-134 SAEALESRG
+134 AEASETKVL
-143 MIELEPI
+143 IELEPI
-150 LHKQYNKLSVDFKI
+150 LHKQYHKLSVDFKI
-164 GTSKKYVIKDL
+164 GTGKKYVIKDL
-175 LEFARLVR
+175 LEFARLIR
-183 EHELFQYGKNL
+183 QGELFQYGKNL
-194 KFFHEPEAFASD
+194 KFFHEPEAFTTE
-206 SRELLNFIMQRI
+206 SRNMLAFIMQRI
-218 EEYEYHFHYVQD
+218 EEYEYHFHCVQD
-230 STYRFQTMKALRF
+230 STYRFQTMKALRY
-243 LPLSPTAI
+243 LPLSPTAV
-251 DTFLNLMLGRSLQF
+251 DMFLNMMIRHTLQF
-265 QLDDRSQTIHVV
+265 DLDDHIRPIYVT
-277 DGDPSLSL
+277 DGDPELTL
-285 ELKSEG
+285 ELKAE
-291 TDSYHLTIENCLI
+291 DSDTYHLTIEDCLI
-304 ISGAHHFWILK
+304 LSGARTFWILK
-315 DKKLYKC
+315 DKILYRC
-322 SDAFKRD
+322 SEAFKKD

-336 LNRQKVREITLS
+336 LNRQKIREITLS

-363 EAHTDFHAEGIDL
+363 EAHTDFHTEGVDL
-376 SSYEPPEAH
+376 TDYEPPEAH

-399 CTAYARYNDETFS
+399 CTAYARYGEETFS

-420 DGFRDAAMENKI
+420 DGFRDASMENRI
-432 LTAIQTYFRPV
+432 LTAIQTYFQPAAVSGNEDSPV
-443 LSSEYEDQHLPD
+443 ADA
-455 VDGDF
+455 DF
-460 VISHDDPSAFLFL
+460 IISHDDQAAFLFL

-500 PKTAVGVSVSNGL
+500 PRTAVGVSVSNGL
-513 LEIDIQSDTLPYEEL
+513 LEIDIHSDSLPYEEL

-563 ADGLRLSEKD
+563 ADGLRLSEQA
-573 IRHGK
+573 IRGGR
-578 ITVPLYRASYIDSV
+578 ISVPLYRASYIDAV

-622 YEVPDALKPI
+622 YEVPDAMKPI

-663 KTLQIITLLEHTRI
+663 KTLQIITLLEHARL
-677 EAISGNIDA
+677 EAISKTVDLTDTA
-686 SEALDSPDDA
+686 SHTACPP
-696 DSSMTISASEQAHP
+696 P
-710 VSLII
+710 VSLIV

-729 HFAPQLKTL
+729 HFAPNLKTL
-738 LIIGTAQERRELLTH
+738 LITGTAQERQELLTH
-753 YSDYDVLITSYDML
+753 YADYDVLITSYDML
-767 KRDIAC
+767 KRDIAS
-773 YDNLRFRY
+773 YDNLHFHF

-852 DKDMIAAT
+852 NKDQIAAT

-893 MTDEQHKLY
+893 MTDEQNKLY
-902 NANALK
+902 TANTLK
-908 LQKDLEK
+908 LQKDLEQ
-915 QSDSMFKTSKIQILS
+915 QSDSMFKTSKIQILA

-957 TCIQLIQNA
+957 TCIQLIENA

-984 IIERRLKAERILYYR
+984 VIERRLKAERILYYR

-1013 SAFNE
+1013 NAFNE
-1018 NKVPVFLISL
+1018 NKIPVFLISL

-1066 QKHTVTVYKLIARHT
+1066 QTHTVTVYKLIARHT

-1103 EGVTASHLTRDD
+1103 EGVTASQLTKEELLK
-1115 LLQILQN
+1115 LLQN

>member
-1 MAITRMTVIKASSDA
+1 MAITRMTVIKASTDA

-37 MNTLTD
+37 INTLTG

-61 QVSIDEDESRII
+61 QVSIDEDENQIV

-79 PDFYQSQGLC
+79 SDFYQSEGLC

-104 LQTSFSV
+104 IQISFPA
-111 KNQNRIGQTLI
+111 KKQNRIGQTLI
-122 ESYIQQSTRSPY
+122 ESYIHQSSGTHYP
-134 SAEALESRG
+134 AEAAETKVL
-143 MIELEPI
+143 IELEPI
-150 LHKQYNKLSVDFKI
+150 LHKQYHKLSVDFKI
-164 GTSKKYVIKDL
+164 GTGKKYVIKDL
-175 LEFARLVR
+175 LEFARLIR
-183 EHELFQYGKNL
+183 QGELFQYGKNL
-194 KFFHEPEAFASD
+194 KFFHEPEAFTTE
-206 SRELLNFIMQRI
+206 SRNMLAFIMQRI
-218 EEYEYHFHYVQD
+218 EEYEYHFHCVQD
-230 STYRFQTMKALRF
+230 STYRFQTMKALRY
-243 LPLSPTAI
+243 LPLSPTAV
-251 DTFLNLMLGRSLQF
+251 DMFLNMMIGHTLQF
-265 QLDDRSQTIHVV
+265 DLDNHIRPIYVT
-277 DGDPSLSL
+277 DGDPELTL
-285 ELKSEG
+285 ELKAE
-291 TDSYHLTIENCLI
+291 DSDTYHLTIEDCLI
-304 ISGAHHFWILK
+304 LSGARTFWILK
-315 DKKLYKC
+315 DKILYRC
-322 SDAFKRD
+322 SEAFKKD

-363 EAHTDFHAEGIDL
+363 EAHTDFHTEGVDL
-376 SSYEPPEAH
+376 TDYEPPEAH

-399 CTAYARYNDETFS
+399 CTAYARYGEETFS

-420 DGFRDAAMENKI
+420 DGFRDAAMENRI
-432 LTAIQTYFRPV
+432 LTAIQTYFQPAAVSGNEDSPV
-443 LSSEYEDQHLPD
+443 ADA
-455 VDGDF
+455 DF
-460 VISHDDPSAFLFL
+460 IISHDDQAAFLFL

-500 PKTAVGVSVSNGL
+500 PRTAVGVSVSNGL
-513 LEIDIQSDTLPYEEL
+513 LEIDIHSDSLPYEEL

-563 ADGLRLSEKD
+563 ADGLRLSEQA
-573 IRHGK
+573 IRGGR
-578 ITVPLYRASYIDSV
+578 ISVPLYRASYIDAV

-622 YEVPDALKPI
+622 YEVPDAMKPI

-663 KTLQIITLLEHTRI
+663 KTLQIITLLEHAKL
-677 EAISGNIDA
+677 EAISKTVDLTETA
-686 SEALDSPDDA
+686 SHTACPP
-696 DSSMTISASEQAHP
+696 P
-710 VSLII
+710 VSLIV

-729 HFAPQLKTL
+729 HFAPNLKTL
-738 LIIGTAQERRELLTH
+738 LITGTAQERQELLTH
-753 YSDYDVLITSYDML
+753 YADYDVLITSYDML
-767 KRDIAC
+767 KRDIAS
-773 YDNLRFRY
+773 YDNLHFHY

-852 DKDMIAAT
+852 NKDQIAAT

-893 MTDEQHKLY
+893 MTDEQNKLY
-902 NANALK
+902 TANALK
-908 LQKDLEK
+908 LQNDLEQ
-915 QSDSMFKTSKIQILS
+915 QSDSMFKTSKIQILA

-957 TCIQLIQNA
+957 TCIQLIENA

-984 IIERRLKAERILYYR
+984 VIERRLKAERILYYR

-1013 SAFNE
+1013 NAFNE
-1018 NKVPVFLISL
+1018 NKIPVFLISL

-1066 QKHTVTVYKLIARHT
+1066 QTHTVTVYKLIARHT

-1103 EGVTASHLTRDD
+1103 EGVTASQLTKEELLK
-1115 LLQILQN
+1115 LLQN

>member
-37 MNTLTD
+37 INTLTG

-61 QVSIDEDESRII
+61 QVSIDEDESQIV

-79 PDFYQSQGLC
+79 SDFYQSEGLC

-104 LQTSFSV
+104 IQTSFPA
-111 KNQNRIGQTLI
+111 KKQNRIGQTLI
-122 ESYIQQSTRSPY
+122 ESYIHQSSGSHYP
-134 SAEALESRG
+134 AEASETKVL
-143 MIELEPI
+143 IELEPI
-150 LHKQYNKLSVDFKI
+150 LHKQYHKLSVDFKI
-164 GTSKKYVIKDL
+164 GTGKKYVIKDL
-175 LEFARLVR
+175 LEFARLIR
-183 EHELFQYGKNL
+183 QGELFQYGKNL
-194 KFFHEPEAFASD
+194 KFFHEPEAFTSE
-206 SRELLNFIMQRI
+206 SRSMLAFIMQRI
-218 EEYEYHFHYVQD
+218 EEYEYHFHCVQD
-230 STYRFQTMKALRF
+230 STYRFQTMKALRY
-243 LPLSPTAI
+243 LPLSPTAV
-251 DTFLNLMLGRSLQF
+251 DMFLNMMIGHTL
-265 QLDDRSQTIHVV
+265 QLDLDDHIRPIYVT
-277 DGDPSLSL
+277 DGDPELTL
-285 ELKSEG
+285 ELKAE
-291 TDSYHLTIENCLI
+291 DSDTYHLTIEDCLI
-304 ISGAHHFWILK
+304 LSGAQTFWILK
-315 DKKLYKC
+315 DKILYRC
-322 SDAFKRD
+322 SEAFKKD

-363 EAHTDFHAEGIDL
+363 EAHTDFHTEGVDL
-376 SSYEPPEAH
+376 TDYEPPEAH

-399 CTAYARYNDETFS
+399 CTAYARYGEETFS

-420 DGFRDAAMENKI
+420 DGFRDAAMENRI
-432 LTAIQTYFRPV
+432 LTAIQTYFQPAAVSGNEDSPV
-443 LSSEYEDQHLPD
+443 ADA
-455 VDGDF
+455 DF
-460 VISHDDPSAFLFL
+460 IISHDDQAAFLFL

-500 PKTAVGVSVSNGL
+500 PRTAVGVSVSNGL
-513 LEIDIQSDTLPYEEL
+513 LEIDIHSDSLPYEEL

-563 ADGLRLSEKD
+563 ADGLRLSEQA
-573 IRHGK
+573 IRGGR
-578 ITVPLYRASYIDSV
+578 ISVPLYRASYIDAV

-622 YEVPDALKPI
+622 YEVPDAMKPI

-663 KTLQIITLLEHTRI
+663 KTLQIITLLEHARL
-677 EAISGNIDA
+677 EAISKTVDLTDTA
-686 SEALDSPDDA
+686 SHTACPP
-696 DSSMTISASEQAHP
+696 P
-710 VSLII
+710 VSLIV

-729 HFAPQLKTL
+729 HFAPNLKTL
-738 LIIGTAQERRELLTH
+738 LITGTAQERQELLTH
-753 YSDYDVLITSYDML
+753 YADYDVLITSYDML
-767 KRDIAC
+767 KRDIAS
-773 YDNLRFRY
+773 YDNLHFHY

-852 DKDMIAAT
+852 NKDPIAAT

-893 MTDEQHKLY
+893 MTDEQNKLY
-902 NANALK
+902 TANTLK
-908 LQKDLEK
+908 LQKDLEQ
-915 QSDSMFKTSKIQILS
+915 QSDSMFKTSKIQILA

-957 TCIQLIQNA
+957 TCIQLIENA

-984 IIERRLKAERILYYR
+984 VIERRLKAERILYYR

-1013 SAFNE
+1013 NAFNE
-1018 NKVPVFLISL
+1018 NKIPVFLISL

-1066 QKHTVTVYKLIARHT
+1066 QTHTVTVYKLIARHT

-1091 NKKALSDQILSE
+1091 NKKTLSDQILSE
-1103 EGVTASHLTRDD
+1103 EGVTASQLTKEELLK
-1115 LLQILQN
+1115 LLQN

>member
-37 MNTLTD
+37 INTLTG

-61 QVSIDEDESRII
+61 QVSIDEDESQIV

-79 PDFYQSQGLC
+79 SDFYQSEGLC

-104 LQTSFSV
+104 IQTSFPA
-111 KNQNRIGQTLI
+111 KKQNRIGQTLI
-122 ESYIQQSTRSPY
+122 ESYIHQSSGSHYP
-134 SAEALESRG
+134 AEASETKVL
-143 MIELEPI
+143 IELEPI
-150 LHKQYNKLSVDFKI
+150 LHKQYHKLSVDFKI
-164 GTSKKYVIKDL
+164 GTGKKYVIKDL
-175 LEFARLVR
+175 LEFARLIR
-183 EHELFQYGKNL
+183 QGELFQYGKNL
-194 KFFHEPEAFASD
+194 KFFHEPEAFTTE
-206 SRELLNFIMQRI
+206 SRNMLAFIMQRI
-218 EEYEYHFHYVQD
+218 EEYEYHFHCVQD
-230 STYRFQTMKALRF
+230 STYRFQTMKALRY
-243 LPLSPTAI
+243 LPLSPTAV
-251 DTFLNLMLGRSLQF
+251 DMFLNMMIGHTLQF
-265 QLDDRSQTIHVV
+265 DLDDHIRPIYVT
-277 DGDPSLSL
+277 DGDPELTL
-285 ELKSEG
+285 ELKAE
-291 TDSYHLTIENCLI
+291 DSDTYHLTIQDCLI
-304 ISGAHHFWILK
+304 LSGARTFWILK
-315 DKKLYKC
+315 DKILYRC
-322 SDAFKRD
+322 SEAFKKD

-336 LNRQKVREITLS
+336 LNRQKIREITLS

-363 EAHTDFHAEGIDL
+363 EAHTDFHTEGVDL
-376 SSYEPPEAH
+376 TDYEPPEAH

-399 CTAYARYNDETFS
+399 CTAYARYGEETFS

-420 DGFRDAAMENKI
+420 DGFRDAAMENRI
-432 LTAIQTYFRPV
+432 LTAIQTYFQPAAVSGNEDSPV
-443 LSSEYEDQHLPD
+443 ADA
-455 VDGDF
+455 DF
-460 VISHDDPSAFLFL
+460 IISHDDQTAFLFL

-500 PKTAVGVSVSNGL
+500 PRTAVGVSVSNGL
-513 LEIDIQSDTLPYEEL
+513 LEIDIHSDSLPYEEL

-563 ADGLRLSEKD
+563 ADGLRLSEQA
-573 IRHGK
+573 IRGGR
-578 ITVPLYRASYIDSV
+578 ISVPLYRASYIDAV

-622 YEVPDALKPI
+622 YEVPDAMKPI

-663 KTLQIITLLEHTRI
+663 KTLQIITLLEHARL
-677 EAISGNIDA
+677 EAISKTVDLTDTA
-686 SEALDSPDDA
+686 SHTACPP
-696 DSSMTISASEQAHP
+696 P
-710 VSLII
+710 VSLIV

-729 HFAPQLKTL
+729 HFAPNLKTL
-738 LIIGTAQERRELLTH
+738 LITGTAQERQELLTH
-753 YSDYDVLITSYDML
+753 YADYDVLITSYDML
-767 KRDIAC
+767 KRDIAS
-773 YDNLRFRY
+773 YDNLHFHY

-823 LWSIFEYLMPGF
+823 FWSIFEYLMPGF

-852 DKDMIAAT
+852 NKDQIAAT

-893 MTDEQHKLY
+893 MTDEQNKLY
-902 NANALK
+902 TANTLK
-908 LQKDLEK
+908 LQKDLEQ
-915 QSDSMFKTSKIQILS
+915 QSDSMFKTSKIQILA

-945 YQNYHGGSAKLD
+945 YPNYHGGSAKLD
-957 TCIQLIQNA
+957 TCIQLIENA

-984 IIERRLKAERILYYR
+984 VIERRLKAERILYYR

-1013 SAFNE
+1013 NAFNE
-1018 NKVPVFLISL
+1018 NKIPVFLISL

-1066 QKHTVTVYKLIARHT
+1066 QTHTVTVYKLIARHT

-1103 EGVTASHLTRDD
+1103 EGVTASQLTKEELLK
-1115 LLQILQN
+1115 LLQN

>member
-37 MNTLTD
+37 INTLTD

-61 QVSIDEDESRII
+61 QVSIDEDENQIV

-79 PDFYQSQGLC
+79 SDFYQSEGLC

-104 LQTSFSV
+104 IQTSFPS
-111 KNQNRIGQTLI
+111 KKQNRIGQTLI
-122 ESYIQQSTRSPY
+122 ESYIHQFSGTHYP
-134 SAEALESRG
+134 AEASETKVL
-143 MIELEPI
+143 IELEPI
-150 LHKQYNKLSVDFKI
+150 LHKQYHKFSVDFKI
-164 GTSKKYVIKDL
+164 GTGKKYVIKDL
-175 LEFARLVR
+175 LEFARLIR
-183 EHELFQYGKNL
+183 QGELFQYGKNL
-194 KFFHEPEAFASD
+194 KFFHEPEAFTSE
-206 SRELLNFIMQRI
+206 SRSMLAFIMQRI
-218 EEYEYHFHYVQD
+218 EEYEYHFHCVQD
-230 STYRFQTMKALRF
+230 STYRFQTMKALRY
-243 LPLSPTAI
+243 LPLSPTAV
-251 DTFLNLMLGRSLQF
+251 DMFLNMMIGHTLQF
-265 QLDDRSQTIHVV
+265 DLDNHIRPIYVT
-277 DGDPSLSL
+277 DGDPELTL
-285 ELKSEG
+285 ELKAE
-291 TDSYHLTIENCLI
+291 DSDTYHLTIEDCLI
-304 ISGAHHFWILK
+304 LSGARTFWILK
-315 DKKLYKC
+315 DKILYRC
-322 SDAFKRD
+322 SEAFKKD

-363 EAHTDFHAEGIDL
+363 EAHTDFHTEGVDL
-376 SSYEPPEAH
+376 TGYEPPEAH

-399 CTAYARYNDETFS
+399 CTAYARYGEETFS

-432 LTAIQTYFRPV
+432 LTAIQTYFQPAAVSGNDDSPV
-443 LSSEYEDQHLPD
+443 ADA
-455 VDGDF
+455 DF
-460 VISHDDPSAFLFL
+460 IISHDDQAAFLFL
-473 EQGLPHFYELAEV
+473 EQGLPNFYELAEV

-500 PKTAVGVSVSNGL
+500 PKTAVGVSVSKGL
-513 LEIDIQSDTLPYEEL
+513 LEIDIQSDSLPYDEL

-563 ADGLRLSEKD
+563 ADGLRLSEQA
-573 IRHGK
+573 IRGGR
-578 ITVPLYRASYIDSV
+578 ISVPLYRASYIDAV
-592 LTSHNSDIQSHRDRY
+592 LTSHNSDMQSHRDRY

-622 YEVPDALKPI
+622 YEVPDAMKPI

-663 KTLQIITLLEHTRI
+663 KTLQIITLLEHARL
-677 EAISGNIDA
+677 EAISKTVDLAETA
-686 SEALDSPDDA
+686 SHTACPP
-696 DSSMTISASEQAHP
+696 P
-710 VSLII
+710 VSLIV

-729 HFAPQLKTL
+729 HFAPNLKTL
-738 LIIGTAQERRELLTH
+738 LITGTAQERQELLTH
-753 YSDYDVLITSYDML
+753 YADYDILITSYDML
-767 KRDIAC
+767 KRDIAS
-773 YDNLRFRY
+773 YENLHFHY

-852 DKDMIAAT
+852 NKDKIAAT

-893 MTDEQHKLY
+893 MTDEQNKLY
-902 NANALK
+902 TANTLK
-908 LQKDLEK
+908 LQKDLEQ
-915 QSDSMFKTSKIQILS
+915 QSDSMFKTSKIQILA

-957 TCIQLIQNA
+957 TCIQLIENA

-984 IIERRLKAERILYYR
+984 VIERRLKAERILYYR

-1013 SAFNE
+1013 NAFNE
-1018 NKVPVFLISL
+1018 NKIPVFLISL

-1066 QKHTVTVYKLIARHT
+1066 QTHTVTVYKLIARHT

-1103 EGVTASHLTRDD
+1103 EGVTASHLTKEE

>member
-37 MNTLTD
+37 INTLTD

-61 QVSIDEDESRII
+61 QVSIDEDESQIV

-79 PDFYQSQGLC
+79 SDFYQSEGLC

-104 LQTSFSV
+104 IQTSFPS
-111 KNQNRIGQTLI
+111 KKQNRIGQTLI
-122 ESYIQQSTRSPY
+122 ESYIHQSFGTHYP
-134 SAEALESRG
+134 AEASETKVL
-143 MIELEPI
+143 IELEPI
-150 LHKQYNKLSVDFKI
+150 LHKQYHKLSVDFKI
-164 GTSKKYVIKDL
+164 GTGKKYVIKDL
-175 LEFARLVR
+175 LEFARLIR
-183 EHELFQYGKNL
+183 QGELFQYGKNL
-194 KFFHEPEAFASD
+194 KFFHEPEAFTSE
-206 SRELLNFIMQRI
+206 SRSMLAFIMQRI
-218 EEYEYHFHYVQD
+218 EEYEYHFHCVQD
-230 STYRFQTMKALRF
+230 STYRFQTMKALRY
-243 LPLSPTAI
+243 LPLSPTAV
-251 DTFLNLMLGRSLQF
+251 DMFLNMMIGHTLQF
-265 QLDDRSQTIHVV
+265 DLDDHIRPIYVT
-277 DGDPSLSL
+277 DGDPELTL
-285 ELKSEG
+285 ELKAE
-291 TDSYHLTIENCLI
+291 DSDTYHLTIEDCLI
-304 ISGAHHFWILK
+304 LSGARTFWILK
-315 DKKLYKC
+315 DKILYRC
-322 SDAFKRD
+322 SEAFKKD

-363 EAHTDFHAEGIDL
+363 EAHTDFHTEGVDL
-376 SSYEPPEAH
+376 TDYEPPEAH

-399 CTAYARYNDETFS
+399 CTAYARYGEETFS

-420 DGFRDAAMENKI
+420 DGFRNASMENRI
-432 LTAIQTYFRPV
+432 LTAIQTYFQPAAVSGNEDSPV
-443 LSSEYEDQHLPD
+443 TDA
-455 VDGDF
+455 DF
-460 VISHDDPSAFLFL
+460 IISHDDQAAFLFL

-500 PKTAVGVSVSNGL
+500 PRTAVGVSVSNGL
-513 LEIDIQSDTLPYEEL
+513 LEIDIHSDSLPYEEL

-563 ADGLRLSEKD
+563 ADGLRLSEQA
-573 IRHGK
+573 IRGGR
-578 ITVPLYRASYIDSV
+578 ISVPLYRASYIDAV

-622 YEVPDALKPI
+622 YEVPDAMKPI
-632 LRDYQKTGYRWLCTI
+632 LRDYQKIGYRWLCTI

-663 KTLQIITLLEHTRI
+663 KTLQIITLLEHARL
-677 EAISGNIDA
+677 EAISKTVDLTDTA
-686 SEALDSPDDA
+686 SHTACPP
-696 DSSMTISASEQAHP
+696 P
-710 VSLII
+710 VSLIV

-729 HFAPQLKTL
+729 HFAPNLKTL
-738 LIIGTAQERRELLTH
+738 LITGTAQERQELLTH
-753 YSDYDVLITSYDML
+753 YADYDVLITSYDML
-767 KRDIAC
+767 KRDIAS
-773 YDNLRFRY
+773 YDNLHFHF

-852 DKDMIAAT
+852 NKDQIAAT

-893 MTDEQHKLY
+893 MTDEQNKLY
-902 NANALK
+902 TANTLK
-908 LQKDLEK
+908 LQKDLEQ
-915 QSDSMFKTSKIQILS
+915 QSDSMFKTSKIQILA

-957 TCIQLIQNA
+957 TCIQLIENA

-984 IIERRLKAERILYYR
+984 VIERRLKAERILYYR

-1013 SAFNE
+1013 NAFNE
-1018 NKVPVFLISL
+1018 NKIPVFLISL

-1066 QKHTVTVYKLIARHT
+1066 QTHTVTVYKLIARHT

-1103 EGVTASHLTRDD
+1103 EGVTASQLTKEELLK
-1115 LLQILQN
+1115 LLQN